1 MEQRELIEKYVSN
14 DDIYLYN
21 TGNAQRAYHAFG
33 CRYIPDC
40 GLHRFVVWAPHARE
54 VSVVGDFNGWDGYAS
69 PMYRREDGVWCAFLP
84 NVKNGD
90 IYKYRIVGAD
100 GNTVLKADPFAFHA
114 ETGPATGSKVWDIE
128 GYGWTD
134 GGYMSAR
141 SGRDAIHSPMSI
153 YEVHIGSWRKREDEV
168 FPNYR
173 SVADELADY
182 CKQMNYTHVEL
193 LPITEYPYDGSWG
206 YQVTGFFAPTSRYG
220 TPQDF
225 MYFVD
230 KLHSEGIGV
239 IIDWVPAHFPRDE
252 HGLRMFDGAP
262 CFEGD
267 ELRMAEHPDWGTMI
281 FDYSRPQVQSFLTS
295 SAMFF
300 FDKYHVDGIR
310 VDAVSSMLYL
320 DYGRRQ
326 GEWTPNK
333 DGGNINLGAVDFLR
347 KMNSAVLSSFPGAI
361 TIAEESTA
369 FPLVSRPPEVGGLGF
384 VFKWDMGFMHDTL
397 DYMAMDPYFR
407 SYNHSRITFSMM
419 YAFSE
424 NFVLAFSH
432 DEVVHGKASMV
443 NKMWG
448 DYDTKFASLRALYG
462 YQFAHPGKKLM
473 FMGGEFAQ
481 FIEWNY
487 NQQLDWNLLEYPS
500 HAGMQSYVRVL
511 GRLYLSIPALSRI
524 DDSWDGFTWL
534 NVDDNERS
542 SVAFMRMCQ
551 RSYVV
556 CALNFT
562 PVRYD
567 DFTIG
572 LPRPGVLKELINS
585 DDVKYGG
592 SGIHN
597 APEIASEDAPFL
609 EHPCSAKITL
619 PPMSAVWF
627 RFTPAPKKAKKA
639 AKPAAKRPAKKPAKA
654 AEKAPASEGGK
665 ALVKAGEKAVAKR
678 GERAIAKRGE
688 KAIAKR
694 GEKAIAHRGE
704 RALAKT
710 GDEPAAKPKKTAKKK

>member
-1 MEQRELIEKYVSN
+1 MELKELIERYVSN
-14 DDIYLYN
+14 DDIWLYN
-21 TGNAQRAYHAFG
+21 TGNARRAYHALG
-33 CRYIPDC
+33 CRYIPEC
-40 GLHRFVVWAPHARE
+40 GMHRFAVWAPHARE
-54 VSVVGDFNGWDGYAS
+54 VSVVGDFNGWDGYAH
-69 PMYRREDGVWCAFLP
+69 PMWRRDDEIWVTFIPGL
-84 NVKNGD
+84 KNGD
-90 IYKYRIVGAD
+90 IYKYRVVGED
-100 GNTVLKADPFAFHA
+100 WNTVLKADPFAFHA
-114 ETGPATGSKVWDIE
+114 ETGPATGSKIWDIE
-128 GYGWTD
+128 GYEWAD
-134 GGYMSAR
+134 SDYMEKRRGKDSVHA
-141 SGRDAIHSPMSI
+141 PMSI
-153 YEVHIGSWRKREDEV
+153 YEMHMGSWRKKDGEV

-173 SVADELADY
+173 RVADELVEY
-182 CKQMNYTHVEL
+182 LKYMHYTHVEL

-262 CFEGD
+262 CYECS
-267 ELRMAEHPDWGTMI
+267 EQRMAEHPDWGTMI

-295 SAMFF
+295 SAVFF

-320 DYGRRQ
+320 DYGRRF

-347 KMNSAVLSSFPGAI
+347 KLNTAILTEYPGAI

-384 VFKWDMGFMHDTL
+384 MFKWDMGFMHDTL
-397 DYMAMDPYFR
+397 DYMALDPYFR
-407 SYNHSRITFSMM
+407 SYNHSRLTFSMM

-448 DYDTKFASLRALYG
+448 DYETKFASLRALYG

-487 NQQLDWNLLEYPS
+487 LQQLDWSLLEYPL
-500 HAGMQSYVRVL
+500 HDGMRKYVREL
-511 GRLYLSIPALSRI
+511 GRLYASTPALWKV
-524 DDSWDGFTWL
+524 DDSWDGFSWL
-534 NVDDNERS
+534 NVDDSERS
-542 SVAFMRMCQ
+542 SVAFMRMSQ
-551 RSYVV
+551 RSYIV

-572 LPRPGVLKELINS
+572 LPKPGVLKEVINS
-585 DDVKYGG
+585 DDTQYGG
-592 SGIHN
+592 SGILN
-597 APEIASEDAPFL
+597 KAEIESADESFL
-609 EHPCSAKITL
+609 DHPCSAKITL

-627 RFTPAPKKAKKA
+627 RFTPTSAKKLKELEAQKAKA
-639 AKPAAKRPAKKPAKA
+639 AKK
-654 AEKAPASEGGK
+654 KAPA
-665 ALVKAGEKAVAKR
+665 R
-678 GERAIAKRGE
+678 
-688 KAIAKR
+688 
-694 GEKAIAHRGE
+694 
-704 RALAKT
+704 
-710 GDEPAAKPKKTAKKK
+710 KKK

>member
-1 MEQRELIEKYVSN
+1 MELKELIERYVSN
-14 DDIYLYN
+14 DDIWLYN
-21 TGNAQRAYHAFG
+21 TGNARRAYHALG
-33 CRYIPDC
+33 CRYIPEC
-40 GLHRFVVWAPHARE
+40 GMHRFAVWAPHARE
-54 VSVVGDFNGWDGYAS
+54 VSVVGDFNGWDGYAH
-69 PMYRREDGVWCAFLP
+69 PMWRRDDEIWVTFIPGL
-84 NVKNGD
+84 KNGD
-90 IYKYRIVGAD
+90 IYKYRVVGED
-100 GNTVLKADPFAFHA
+100 WNTVLKADPFAFHA
-114 ETGPATGSKVWDIE
+114 ETGPATGSKIWDIE
-128 GYGWTD
+128 GYEWTD
-134 GGYMSAR
+134 SDYMEKRRGKDSVHA
-141 SGRDAIHSPMSI
+141 PMSI
-153 YEVHIGSWRKREDEV
+153 YEMHMGSWRKKDGEV

-173 SVADELADY
+173 RVADELVEY
-182 CKQMNYTHVEL
+182 LKYMHYTHVEL

-262 CFEGD
+262 CYECS
-267 ELRMAEHPDWGTMI
+267 EQRMAEHPDWGTMI

-295 SAMFF
+295 SAVFF

-320 DYGRRQ
+320 DYGRKF

-347 KMNSAVLSSFPGAI
+347 KLNTAILTEYPGAI

-384 VFKWDMGFMHDTL
+384 MFKWDMGFMHDTL
-397 DYMAMDPYFR
+397 DYMALDPYFR
-407 SYNHSRITFSMM
+407 SYNHSRLTFSMM

-448 DYDTKFASLRALYG
+448 DYETKFASLRALYG

-487 NQQLDWNLLEYPS
+487 LQQLDWSLLEYPL
-500 HAGMQSYVRVL
+500 HDGMRKYVREL
-511 GRLYLSIPALSRI
+511 GRLYASTPALWKV
-524 DDSWDGFTWL
+524 DDSWDGFSWL
-534 NVDDNERS
+534 NVDDSERS
-542 SVAFMRMCQ
+542 SVAFMRMSQ
-551 RSYVV
+551 RSYIV

-572 LPRPGVLKELINS
+572 LPKPGVLKELINS
-585 DDVKYGG
+585 DDTQYGG
-592 SGIHN
+592 SGILN
-597 APEIASEDAPFL
+597 KAEIESADESFL
-609 EHPCSAKITL
+609 DHPCSAKITL

-627 RFTPAPKKAKKA
+627 RFTPTSAKKLKELEAQKAKA
-639 AKPAAKRPAKKPAKA
+639 AKK
-654 AEKAPASEGGK
+654 KAPA
-665 ALVKAGEKAVAKR
+665 R
-678 GERAIAKRGE
+678 
-688 KAIAKR
+688 
-694 GEKAIAHRGE
+694 
-704 RALAKT
+704 
-710 GDEPAAKPKKTAKKK
+710 KKK

>member
-1 MEQRELIEKYVSN
+1 MELKELIERYVSN
-14 DDIYLYN
+14 DDIWLYN
-21 TGNAQRAYHAFG
+21 TGNARRAYHALG
-33 CRYIPDC
+33 CRYIPEC
-40 GLHRFVVWAPHARE
+40 GMHRFAVWAPHARE
-54 VSVVGDFNGWDGYAS
+54 VSVVGDFNGWDGYAH
-69 PMYRREDGVWCAFLP
+69 PMWRRDDEIWVTFIPGL
-84 NVKNGD
+84 KNGD
-90 IYKYRIVGAD
+90 IYKYRVVGED
-100 GNTVLKADPFAFHA
+100 WNTVLKADPFAFHA
-114 ETGPATGSKVWDIE
+114 ETGPATGSKIWDIE
-128 GYGWTD
+128 GYEWTD
-134 GGYMSAR
+134 SDYMEKRRGKDSVHA
-141 SGRDAIHSPMSI
+141 PMSI
-153 YEVHIGSWRKREDEV
+153 YEMHMGSWRKKDGEV

-173 SVADELADY
+173 RVADELVEY
-182 CKQMNYTHVEL
+182 LKYMHYTHVEL

-262 CFEGD
+262 CYECS
-267 ELRMAEHPDWGTMI
+267 EQRMAEHPDWGTMI

-320 DYGRRQ
+320 DYGRRF

-347 KMNSAVLSSFPGAI
+347 KLNSAVLTEYPGAI

-397 DYMAMDPYFR
+397 DYMALDPYFR
-407 SYNHSRITFSMM
+407 SYNHSRLTFSMM

-448 DYDTKFASLRALYG
+448 DYETKFASLRALYG

-487 NQQLDWNLLEYPS
+487 LQQLDWSLLEYPL
-500 HAGMQSYVRVL
+500 HDGMRKYVREL
-511 GRLYLSIPALSRI
+511 GRLYASTPALWKV
-524 DDSWDGFTWL
+524 DDSWDGFSWL
-534 NVDDNERS
+534 NVDDSERS
-542 SVAFMRMCQ
+542 SVAFMRMSQ
-551 RSYVV
+551 RSYIV

-572 LPRPGVLKELINS
+572 LPKPGVLKELINS
-585 DDVKYGG
+585 DDTQYGG
-592 SGIHN
+592 SGILN
-597 APEIASEDAPFL
+597 KAEIESADESFL
-609 EHPCSAKITL
+609 DHPCSAKITL

-627 RFTPAPKKAKKA
+627 RFTPTSAKKLKELEAQKAKA
-639 AKPAAKRPAKKPAKA
+639 AKK
-654 AEKAPASEGGK
+654 KAPA
-665 ALVKAGEKAVAKR
+665 R
-678 GERAIAKRGE
+678 
-688 KAIAKR
+688 
-694 GEKAIAHRGE
+694 
-704 RALAKT
+704 
-710 GDEPAAKPKKTAKKK
+710 KKK

>member
-1 MEQRELIEKYVSN
+1 MELKELIERYVSN
-14 DDIYLYN
+14 DDIWLYN
-21 TGNAQRAYHAFG
+21 TGNARRAYHALG
-33 CRYIPDC
+33 CRYIPEC
-40 GLHRFVVWAPHARE
+40 GMHRFAVWAPHARE
-54 VSVVGDFNGWDGYAS
+54 VSVVGDFNGWDGYAH
-69 PMYRREDGVWCAFLP
+69 PMWRRDDEIWVTFIPGL
-84 NVKNGD
+84 KNGD
-90 IYKYRIVGAD
+90 IYKYRVVGED
-100 GNTVLKADPFAFHA
+100 WNTVLKADPFAFHA
-114 ETGPATGSKVWDIE
+114 ETGPATGSKIWDIE
-128 GYGWTD
+128 GYEWTD
-134 GGYMSAR
+134 SDYMEKRRGKDSVHA
-141 SGRDAIHSPMSI
+141 PMSI
-153 YEVHIGSWRKREDEV
+153 YEMHMGSWRKKDGEV

-173 SVADELADY
+173 RVADELVEY
-182 CKQMNYTHVEL
+182 LKYMHYTHVEL

-230 KLHSEGIGV
+230 KLHSEGSGV

-262 CFEGD
+262 CYECS
-267 ELRMAEHPDWGTMI
+267 EQRMAEHPDWGTMI

-295 SAMFF
+295 SAVFF

-320 DYGRRQ
+320 DYGRKF

-347 KMNSAVLSSFPGAI
+347 KLNTAILTEYPGAI

-384 VFKWDMGFMHDTL
+384 MFKWDMGFMHDTL
-397 DYMAMDPYFR
+397 DYMALDPYFR
-407 SYNHSRITFSMM
+407 SYNHSRLTFSMM

-448 DYDTKFASLRALYG
+448 DYETKFASLRALYG

-487 NQQLDWNLLEYPS
+487 LQQLDWSLLEYPL
-500 HAGMQSYVRVL
+500 HDGMRKYVREL
-511 GRLYLSIPALSRI
+511 GRLYASTPALWKV
-524 DDSWDGFTWL
+524 DDSWDGFSWL
-534 NVDDNERS
+534 NVDDSERS
-542 SVAFMRMCQ
+542 SVAFMRMSQ
-551 RSYVV
+551 RSYIV

-572 LPRPGVLKELINS
+572 LPKPGVLKEVINS
-585 DDVKYGG
+585 DDTQYGG
-592 SGIHN
+592 SGILN
-597 APEIASEDAPFL
+597 KAEIESADESFL
-609 EHPCSAKITL
+609 DHPCSAKITL

-627 RFTPAPKKAKKA
+627 RFTPTSAKKLKELEAQKAKA
-639 AKPAAKRPAKKPAKA
+639 AKK
-654 AEKAPASEGGK
+654 KAPA
-665 ALVKAGEKAVAKR
+665 R
-678 GERAIAKRGE
+678 
-688 KAIAKR
+688 
-694 GEKAIAHRGE
+694 
-704 RALAKT
+704 
-710 GDEPAAKPKKTAKKK
+710 KKK

>member
-1 MEQRELIEKYVSN
+1 MELKELIERYVSN
-14 DDIYLYN
+14 DDIWLYN
-21 TGNAQRAYHAFG
+21 TGNARRAYHALG
-33 CRYIPDC
+33 CRYIPEC
-40 GLHRFVVWAPHARE
+40 GMHRFAVWAPHARE
-54 VSVVGDFNGWDGYAS
+54 VSVVGDFNGWDGYAH
-69 PMYRREDGVWCAFLP
+69 PMWRRDDEIWVTFIPGL
-84 NVKNGD
+84 KNGD
-90 IYKYRIVGAD
+90 IYKYRVVGED
-100 GNTVLKADPFAFHA
+100 WNTVLKADPFAFHA
-114 ETGPATGSKVWDIE
+114 ETGPATGSKIWDIE
-128 GYGWTD
+128 GYEWTD
-134 GGYMSAR
+134 SDYMEKRRGKDSVHA
-141 SGRDAIHSPMSI
+141 PMSI
-153 YEVHIGSWRKREDEV
+153 YEMHMGSWRKKDGEV

-173 SVADELADY
+173 RVADELVEY
-182 CKQMNYTHVEL
+182 LKYMHYTHVEL

-262 CFEGD
+262 CYECS
-267 ELRMAEHPDWGTMI
+267 EHRMAEHPDWGTMI

-320 DYGRRQ
+320 DYGRRF

-347 KMNSAVLSSFPGAI
+347 KLNTAILTEYPGAI

-384 VFKWDMGFMHDTL
+384 MFKWDMGFMHDTL
-397 DYMAMDPYFR
+397 DYMALDPYFR
-407 SYNHSRITFSMM
+407 SYNHSRLTFSMM

-448 DYDTKFASLRALYG
+448 DYETKFASLRALYG

-487 NQQLDWNLLEYPS
+487 LQQLDWSLLEYPL
-500 HAGMQSYVRVL
+500 HDGMRKYVREL
-511 GRLYLSIPALSRI
+511 GRLYASTPALWKV
-524 DDSWDGFTWL
+524 DDSWDGFSWL
-534 NVDDNERS
+534 NVDDSERS
-542 SVAFMRMCQ
+542 SVAFMRMSQ
-551 RSYVV
+551 RSYIV

-572 LPRPGVLKELINS
+572 LPKPGVLKELINS
-585 DDVKYGG
+585 DDTQYGG
-592 SGIHN
+592 SGILN
-597 APEIASEDAPFL
+597 KAEIESADESFL
-609 EHPCSAKITL
+609 DHPCSAKITL

-627 RFTPAPKKAKKA
+627 RFTPTSAKKLKELEAQKAKA
-639 AKPAAKRPAKKPAKA
+639 AKK
-654 AEKAPASEGGK
+654 KAPAS
-665 ALVKAGEKAVAKR
+665 
-678 GERAIAKRGE
+678 
-688 KAIAKR
+688 
-694 GEKAIAHRGE
+694 
-704 RALAKT
+704 
-710 GDEPAAKPKKTAKKK
+710 KKK

>member
-1 MEQRELIEKYVSN
+1 MELKELIERYVSN
-14 DDIYLYN
+14 DDIWLYN
-21 TGNAQRAYHAFG
+21 TGNARRAYHALG
-33 CRYIPDC
+33 CRYIPEC
-40 GLHRFVVWAPHARE
+40 GMHRFAVWAPHARE
-54 VSVVGDFNGWDGYAS
+54 VSVVGDFNGWDGYAH
-69 PMYRREDGVWCAFLP
+69 PMWRRDDEIWVTFIPGL
-84 NVKNGD
+84 KNGD
-90 IYKYRIVGAD
+90 IYKYRVVGED
-100 GNTVLKADPFAFHA
+100 WNTVLKADPFAFHA
-114 ETGPATGSKVWDIE
+114 ETGPATGSKIWDIE
-128 GYGWTD
+128 GYEWTD
-134 GGYMSAR
+134 SDYMEKRRGKDSVHA
-141 SGRDAIHSPMSI
+141 PMSI
-153 YEVHIGSWRKREDEV
+153 YEMHMGSWRKKDGEV

-173 SVADELADY
+173 RVADELVEY
-182 CKQMNYTHVEL
+182 LKYMHYTHVEL

-262 CFEGD
+262 CYECS
-267 ELRMAEHPDWGTMI
+267 EQRMAEHPDWGTMI

-320 DYGRRQ
+320 DYGRRF

-347 KMNSAVLSSFPGAI
+347 KLNSAVLTEYPGAI

-397 DYMAMDPYFR
+397 DYMAIDPYFR
-407 SYNHSRITFSMM
+407 SYNHSRLTFSMM

-448 DYDTKFASLRALYG
+448 DYETKFASLRALYG

-487 NQQLDWNLLEYPS
+487 LQQLDWSLLEYPL
-500 HAGMQSYVRVL
+500 HDGMRKYVREL
-511 GRLYLSIPALSRI
+511 GRLYASTPALWKV
-524 DDSWDGFTWL
+524 DDSWDGFSWL
-534 NVDDNERS
+534 NVDDSERS
-542 SVAFMRMCQ
+542 SVAFMRMSQ
-551 RSYVV
+551 RSYIV

-572 LPRPGVLKELINS
+572 LPKPGVLKELINS
-585 DDVKYGG
+585 DDTQYGG
-592 SGIHN
+592 SGILN
-597 APEIASEDAPFL
+597 KAEIESADESFL
-609 EHPCSAKITL
+609 DHPCSAKITL

-627 RFTPAPKKAKKA
+627 RFTPTSAKKLKELEAQKAKA
-639 AKPAAKRPAKKPAKA
+639 AKK
-654 AEKAPASEGGK
+654 KAPAS
-665 ALVKAGEKAVAKR
+665 
-678 GERAIAKRGE
+678 
-688 KAIAKR
+688 
-694 GEKAIAHRGE
+694 
-704 RALAKT
+704 
-710 GDEPAAKPKKTAKKK
+710 KKK

>member
-1 MEQRELIEKYVSN
+1 MELKELIERYVSN
-14 DDIYLYN
+14 DDIWLYN
-21 TGNAQRAYHAFG
+21 TGNARRAYHALG
-33 CRYIPDC
+33 CRYIPEC
-40 GLHRFVVWAPHARE
+40 GMHRFAVWAPHARE
-54 VSVVGDFNGWDGYAS
+54 VSVVGDFNGWDGYAH
-69 PMYRREDGVWCAFLP
+69 PMWRRDDEIWVTFIPGL
-84 NVKNGD
+84 KNGD
-90 IYKYRIVGAD
+90 IYKYRVVGED
-100 GNTVLKADPFAFHA
+100 WNTVLKADPFAFHA
-114 ETGPATGSKVWDIE
+114 ETGPATGSKIWDIE
-128 GYGWTD
+128 GYEWTD
-134 GGYMSAR
+134 SDYMEKRRRKDSVHA
-141 SGRDAIHSPMSI
+141 PMSI
-153 YEVHIGSWRKREDEV
+153 YEMHMGSWRKKDGEV

-173 SVADELADY
+173 RVADELVEY
-182 CKQMNYTHVEL
+182 LKYMHYTHVEL

-262 CFEGD
+262 CYECS
-267 ELRMAEHPDWGTMI
+267 EQRMAEHPDWGTMI

-320 DYGRRQ
+320 DYGRRF

-347 KMNSAVLSSFPGAI
+347 KLNSAVLTEYPGAI

-397 DYMAMDPYFR
+397 DYMAIDPYFR
-407 SYNHSRITFSMM
+407 SYNHSRLTFSMM

-448 DYDTKFASLRALYG
+448 DYETKFASLRALYG

-487 NQQLDWNLLEYPS
+487 LQQLDWSLLEYPL
-500 HAGMQSYVRVL
+500 HDGMRKYVREL
-511 GRLYLSIPALSRI
+511 GRLYASTPALWKV
-524 DDSWDGFTWL
+524 DDSWDGFSWL
-534 NVDDNERS
+534 NVDDSERS
-542 SVAFMRMCQ
+542 SVAFMRMSQ
-551 RSYVV
+551 RSYIV

-572 LPRPGVLKELINS
+572 LPKPGVLKEVINS
-585 DDVKYGG
+585 DDTQYGG
-592 SGIHN
+592 SGILN
-597 APEIASEDAPFL
+597 KAEIESADESFL
-609 EHPCSAKITL
+609 DHPCSAKITL

-627 RFTPAPKKAKKA
+627 RFTPTSAKKLKELEAQKAKA
-639 AKPAAKRPAKKPAKA
+639 AKK
-654 AEKAPASEGGK
+654 KAPA
-665 ALVKAGEKAVAKR
+665 R
-678 GERAIAKRGE
+678 
-688 KAIAKR
+688 
-694 GEKAIAHRGE
+694 
-704 RALAKT
+704 
-710 GDEPAAKPKKTAKKK
+710 KKK

>member
-1 MEQRELIEKYVSN
+1 MELKELIERYVSN
-14 DDIYLYN
+14 DDIWLYN
-21 TGNAQRAYHAFG
+21 TGNARRAYHALG
-33 CRYIPDC
+33 CRYIPEC
-40 GLHRFVVWAPHARE
+40 GMHRFAVWAPHARE
-54 VSVVGDFNGWDGYAS
+54 VSVVGDFNGWDGYAH
-69 PMYRREDGVWCAFLP
+69 PMWRRDDEIWVTFIPGL
-84 NVKNGD
+84 KNGD
-90 IYKYRIVGAD
+90 IYKYRVVGED
-100 GNTVLKADPFAFHA
+100 WNTVLKADPFAFHA
-114 ETGPATGSKVWDIE
+114 ETGPATGSKIWDIE
-128 GYGWTD
+128 GYEWTD
-134 GGYMSAR
+134 SDYMEKRRGKDSVHA
-141 SGRDAIHSPMSI
+141 PMSI
-153 YEVHIGSWRKREDEV
+153 YEMHMGSWRKKDGEV

-173 SVADELADY
+173 RVADELVEY
-182 CKQMNYTHVEL
+182 LKYMHYTHVEL

-262 CFEGD
+262 CYECS
-267 ELRMAEHPDWGTMI
+267 EQRMAEHPDWGTMI

-295 SAMFF
+295 SAVFF

-320 DYGRRQ
+320 DYGRKF

-347 KMNSAVLSSFPGAI
+347 KLNTAILTEYPGAI

-384 VFKWDMGFMHDTL
+384 MFKWDMGFMHDTL
-397 DYMAMDPYFR
+397 DYMALDPYFR
-407 SYNHSRITFSMM
+407 SYNHSRLTFSMM

-448 DYDTKFASLRALYG
+448 DYETKFASLRALYG

-487 NQQLDWNLLEYPS
+487 LQQLDWSLLEYPL
-500 HAGMQSYVRVL
+500 HDGMRKYVREL
-511 GRLYLSIPALSRI
+511 GRLYASTPALWKV
-524 DDSWDGFTWL
+524 DDSWDGFSWL
-534 NVDDNERS
+534 NVDDSERS
-542 SVAFMRMCQ
+542 SVAFMRMSQ
-551 RSYVV
+551 RSYIV

-572 LPRPGVLKELINS
+572 LPKPGVLKELINS
-585 DDVKYGG
+585 DDTQYGG
-592 SGIHN
+592 SGILN
-597 APEIASEDAPFL
+597 KAEIESADESFL
-609 EHPCSAKITL
+609 DHPCSAKITL

-627 RFTPAPKKAKKA
+627 RFTPTSAKKLKELEAQKAKA
-639 AKPAAKRPAKKPAKA
+639 AKK
-654 AEKAPASEGGK
+654 KAPAS
-665 ALVKAGEKAVAKR
+665 
-678 GERAIAKRGE
+678 
-688 KAIAKR
+688 
-694 GEKAIAHRGE
+694 
-704 RALAKT
+704 
-710 GDEPAAKPKKTAKKK
+710 KKK

>member
-1 MEQRELIEKYVSN
+1 MELKELIERYVSN
-14 DDIYLYN
+14 DDIWLYN
-21 TGNAQRAYHAFG
+21 TGNARRAYHALG
-33 CRYIPDC
+33 CRYIPEC
-40 GLHRFVVWAPHARE
+40 GMHRFAVWAPHARE
-54 VSVVGDFNGWDGYAS
+54 VSVVGDFNGWDGYAH
-69 PMYRREDGVWCAFLP
+69 PMWRRDDEIWVTFIPGL
-84 NVKNGD
+84 KNGD
-90 IYKYRIVGAD
+90 IYKYRVVGED
-100 GNTVLKADPFAFHA
+100 WNTVLKADPFAFHA
-114 ETGPATGSKVWDIE
+114 ETGPATGSKIWDIE
-128 GYGWTD
+128 GYEWTD
-134 GGYMSAR
+134 SDYMEKRRRKDSVHA
-141 SGRDAIHSPMSI
+141 PMSI
-153 YEVHIGSWRKREDEV
+153 YEMHMGSWRKKDGEV

-173 SVADELADY
+173 RVADELVEY
-182 CKQMNYTHVEL
+182 LKYMHYTHVEL

-262 CFEGD
+262 CYECS
-267 ELRMAEHPDWGTMI
+267 EQRMAEHPDWGTMI

-295 SAMFF
+295 SAVFF

-320 DYGRRQ
+320 DYGRRF

-347 KMNSAVLSSFPGAI
+347 KLNSAVLTEYPGAI

-397 DYMAMDPYFR
+397 DYMALDPYFR
-407 SYNHSRITFSMM
+407 SYNHSRLTFSMM

-448 DYDTKFASLRALYG
+448 DYETKFASLRALYG

-487 NQQLDWNLLEYPS
+487 LQQLDWSLLEYPL
-500 HAGMQSYVRVL
+500 HDGMRKYVREL
-511 GRLYLSIPALSRI
+511 GRLYASTPALWKV
-524 DDSWDGFTWL
+524 DDSWDGFSWL
-534 NVDDNERS
+534 NVDDSERS
-542 SVAFMRMCQ
+542 SVAFMRMSQ
-551 RSYVV
+551 RSYIV

-572 LPRPGVLKELINS
+572 LPKPGVLKEVINS
-585 DDVKYGG
+585 DDTQYGG
-592 SGIHN
+592 SGILN
-597 APEIASEDAPFL
+597 KAEIESADESFL
-609 EHPCSAKITL
+609 DHPCSAKITL

-627 RFTPAPKKAKKA
+627 RFTPTSAKKLKELEAQKAKA
-639 AKPAAKRPAKKPAKA
+639 AKK
-654 AEKAPASEGGK
+654 KAPA
-665 ALVKAGEKAVAKR
+665 R
-678 GERAIAKRGE
+678 
-688 KAIAKR
+688 
-694 GEKAIAHRGE
+694 
-704 RALAKT
+704 
-710 GDEPAAKPKKTAKKK
+710 KKK

>member
-1 MEQRELIEKYVSN
+1 MELKELIERYVSN
-14 DDIYLYN
+14 DDIWLYN
-21 TGNAQRAYHAFG
+21 TGNARRAYHALG
-33 CRYIPDC
+33 CRYIPEC
-40 GLHRFVVWAPHARE
+40 GMHRFAVWAPHARE
-54 VSVVGDFNGWDGYAS
+54 VSVVGDFNGWDGYAH
-69 PMYRREDGVWCAFLP
+69 PMWRRDDEIWVTFIPGL
-84 NVKNGD
+84 KNGD
-90 IYKYRIVGAD
+90 IYKYRVVGED
-100 GNTVLKADPFAFHA
+100 WNTVLKADPFAFHA
-114 ETGPATGSKVWDIE
+114 ETGPATGSKIWDIE
-128 GYGWTD
+128 GYEWTD
-134 GGYMSAR
+134 SDYMEKRRGKDSVHA
-141 SGRDAIHSPMSI
+141 PMSI
-153 YEVHIGSWRKREDEV
+153 YEMHMGSWRKKDGEV

-173 SVADELADY
+173 RVADELVEY
-182 CKQMNYTHVEL
+182 LKYMHYTHVEL

-262 CFEGD
+262 CYECS
-267 ELRMAEHPDWGTMI
+267 EQRMAEHPDWGTMI

-320 DYGRRQ
+320 DYGRRF

-347 KMNSAVLSSFPGAI
+347 KLNSAVLTEYPGAI

-397 DYMAMDPYFR
+397 DYMAIDPYFR
-407 SYNHSRITFSMM
+407 SYNHSRLTFSMM

-448 DYDTKFASLRALYG
+448 DYETKFASLRALYG

-487 NQQLDWNLLEYPS
+487 LQQLDWSLLEYPL
-500 HAGMQSYVRVL
+500 HDGMRKYVREL
-511 GRLYLSIPALSRI
+511 GRLYASTPALWKV
-524 DDSWDGFTWL
+524 DDSWDGFSWL
-534 NVDDNERS
+534 NVDDSERS
-542 SVAFMRMCQ
+542 SVAFMRMSQ
-551 RSYVV
+551 RSYIV

-572 LPRPGVLKELINS
+572 LPKPGVLKEVINS
-585 DDVKYGG
+585 DDTQYGG
-592 SGIHN
+592 SGILN
-597 APEIASEDAPFL
+597 KAEIESADESFL
-609 EHPCSAKITL
+609 DHPCSAKITL

-627 RFTPAPKKAKKA
+627 RFTPTSAKKLKELEAQKAKA
-639 AKPAAKRPAKKPAKA
+639 AKK
-654 AEKAPASEGGK
+654 KAPA
-665 ALVKAGEKAVAKR
+665 R
-678 GERAIAKRGE
+678 
-688 KAIAKR
+688 
-694 GEKAIAHRGE
+694 
-704 RALAKT
+704 
-710 GDEPAAKPKKTAKKK
+710 KKK

>member
-1 MEQRELIEKYVSN
+1 MELKELIERYVSN
-14 DDIYLYN
+14 DDIWLYN
-21 TGNAQRAYHAFG
+21 TGNARRAYHALG
-33 CRYIPDC
+33 CRYIPEC
-40 GLHRFVVWAPHARE
+40 GMHRFAVWAPHARE
-54 VSVVGDFNGWDGYAS
+54 VSVVGDFNGWDGYAH
-69 PMYRREDGVWCAFLP
+69 PMWRRDDEIWVTFIPGL
-84 NVKNGD
+84 KNGD
-90 IYKYRIVGAD
+90 IYKYRVVGED
-100 GNTVLKADPFAFHA
+100 WNTVLKADPFAFHA
-114 ETGPATGSKVWDIE
+114 ETGPATGSKIWDIE
-128 GYGWTD
+128 GYEWTD
-134 GGYMSAR
+134 SDYMEKRRGKDSVHA
-141 SGRDAIHSPMSI
+141 PMSI
-153 YEVHIGSWRKREDEV
+153 YEMHMGSWRKKDGEV

-173 SVADELADY
+173 RVADELVEY
-182 CKQMNYTHVEL
+182 LKYMHYTHVEL

-262 CFEGD
+262 CYECS
-267 ELRMAEHPDWGTMI
+267 EQRMAEHPDWGTMI

-295 SAMFF
+295 SAVFF

-320 DYGRRQ
+320 DYGRKF

-347 KMNSAVLSSFPGAI
+347 KLNTAILTEYPGAI

-384 VFKWDMGFMHDTL
+384 MFKWDMGFMHDTL
-397 DYMAMDPYFR
+397 DYMALDPYFR
-407 SYNHSRITFSMM
+407 SYNHSRLTFSMM

-448 DYDTKFASLRALYG
+448 DYETKFASLRALYG

-487 NQQLDWNLLEYPS
+487 LQQLDWSLLEYPL
-500 HAGMQSYVRVL
+500 HDGMRKYVREL
-511 GRLYLSIPALSRI
+511 GRLYASTPALWKV
-524 DDSWDGFTWL
+524 DDSWDGFSWL
-534 NVDDNERS
+534 NVDDSERS
-542 SVAFMRMCQ
+542 AVAFMRMSQ
-551 RSYVV
+551 RSYIV

-572 LPRPGVLKELINS
+572 LPKPGVLKEVINS
-585 DDVKYGG
+585 DDTQYGG
-592 SGIHN
+592 SGILN
-597 APEIASEDAPFL
+597 KAEIESADESFL
-609 EHPCSAKITL
+609 DHPCSAKITL

-627 RFTPAPKKAKKA
+627 RFTPTSAKKLKELEAQKAKA
-639 AKPAAKRPAKKPAKA
+639 AKK
-654 AEKAPASEGGK
+654 KAPA
-665 ALVKAGEKAVAKR
+665 R
-678 GERAIAKRGE
+678 
-688 KAIAKR
+688 
-694 GEKAIAHRGE
+694 
-704 RALAKT
+704 
-710 GDEPAAKPKKTAKKK
+710 KKK

>member
-1 MEQRELIEKYVSN
+1 MELKELIERYVSN
-14 DDIYLYN
+14 DDIWLYN
-21 TGNAQRAYHAFG
+21 TGNARRAYHALG
-33 CRYIPDC
+33 CRYIPEC
-40 GLHRFVVWAPHARE
+40 GMHRFAVWAPHARE
-54 VSVVGDFNGWDGYAS
+54 VSVVGDFNGWDGYAH
-69 PMYRREDGVWCAFLP
+69 PMWRRDDEIWVTFIPGL
-84 NVKNGD
+84 KNGD
-90 IYKYRIVGAD
+90 IYKYRVVGED
-100 GNTVLKADPFAFHA
+100 WNTVLKADPFAFHA
-114 ETGPATGSKVWDIE
+114 ETGPATGSKIWDIE
-128 GYGWTD
+128 GYEWTD
-134 GGYMSAR
+134 SDYMEKRRGKDSVHA
-141 SGRDAIHSPMSI
+141 PMSI
-153 YEVHIGSWRKREDEV
+153 YEMHMGSWRKKDGEV

-173 SVADELADY
+173 RVADELVEY
-182 CKQMNYTHVEL
+182 LKYMHYTHVEL

-262 CFEGD
+262 CYECS
-267 ELRMAEHPDWGTMI
+267 EQRMAEHPDWGTMI

-295 SAMFF
+295 SAVFF

-320 DYGRRQ
+320 DYGRRF

-347 KMNSAVLSSFPGAI
+347 KLNTAILTEYPGAI

-384 VFKWDMGFMHDTL
+384 MFKWDMGFMHDTL
-397 DYMAMDPYFR
+397 DYMALDPYFR
-407 SYNHSRITFSMM
+407 SYNHSRLTFSMM

-448 DYDTKFASLRALYG
+448 DYETKFASLRALYG

-487 NQQLDWNLLEYPS
+487 LQQLDWSLLEYPL
-500 HAGMQSYVRVL
+500 HDGMRKYVREL
-511 GRLYLSIPALSRI
+511 GRLYASTPALWKV
-524 DDSWDGFTWL
+524 DDSWDGFSWL
-534 NVDDNERS
+534 NVDDSERS
-542 SVAFMRMCQ
+542 SVAFMRMSQ
-551 RSYVV
+551 RSYIV

-567 DFTIG
+567 DFIIG
-572 LPRPGVLKELINS
+572 LPKPGVLKEVINS
-585 DDVKYGG
+585 DDTQYGG
-592 SGIHN
+592 SGILN
-597 APEIASEDAPFL
+597 KAEIESADESFL
-609 EHPCSAKITL
+609 DHPCSAKITL

-627 RFTPAPKKAKKA
+627 RFTPTSAKKLKELEAQKAKA
-639 AKPAAKRPAKKPAKA
+639 AKK
-654 AEKAPASEGGK
+654 KAPA
-665 ALVKAGEKAVAKR
+665 R
-678 GERAIAKRGE
+678 
-688 KAIAKR
+688 
-694 GEKAIAHRGE
+694 
-704 RALAKT
+704 
-710 GDEPAAKPKKTAKKK
+710 KKK

>member
-1 MEQRELIEKYVSN
+1 MELKELIERYVSN
-14 DDIYLYN
+14 DDIWLYN
-21 TGNAQRAYHAFG
+21 TGNARRAYHALG
-33 CRYIPDC
+33 CRYIPEC
-40 GLHRFVVWAPHARE
+40 GMHRFAVWAPHARE
-54 VSVVGDFNGWDGYAS
+54 VSVVGDFNGWDGYAH
-69 PMYRREDGVWCAFLP
+69 PMWRRDDEIWVTFIPGL
-84 NVKNGD
+84 KNGD
-90 IYKYRIVGAD
+90 IYKYRVVGED
-100 GNTVLKADPFAFHA
+100 WNTVLKADPFAFHA
-114 ETGPATGSKVWDIE
+114 ETGPATGSKIWDIE
-128 GYGWTD
+128 GYEWTD
-134 GGYMSAR
+134 SDYMEKRRGKDSVHA
-141 SGRDAIHSPMSI
+141 PMSI
-153 YEVHIGSWRKREDEV
+153 YEMHMGSWRKKDGEV

-173 SVADELADY
+173 RVADELVEY
-182 CKQMNYTHVEL
+182 LKYMHYTHVEL

-262 CFEGD
+262 CYECS
-267 ELRMAEHPDWGTMI
+267 EQRMAEHPDWGTMI

-295 SAMFF
+295 SAVFF

-320 DYGRRQ
+320 DYGRKF

-347 KMNSAVLSSFPGAI
+347 KLNTAILTEYPGAI

-384 VFKWDMGFMHDTL
+384 MFKWDMGFMHDTL
-397 DYMAMDPYFR
+397 DYMALDPYFR
-407 SYNHSRITFSMM
+407 SYNHSRLTFSMM

-448 DYDTKFASLRALYG
+448 DYETKFASLRALYG

-487 NQQLDWNLLEYPS
+487 LQQLDWSLLEYPL
-500 HAGMQSYVRVL
+500 HDGMRKYVREL
-511 GRLYLSIPALSRI
+511 GRLYASTPALWKV
-524 DDSWDGFTWL
+524 DDSWDGFSWL
-534 NVDDNERS
+534 NVDDSERS
-542 SVAFMRMCQ
+542 SVAFMRMSQ
-551 RSYVV
+551 RSYIV

-572 LPRPGVLKELINS
+572 LPKPGVLKEVINS
-585 DDVKYGG
+585 DDTQYGG
-592 SGIHN
+592 SGILN
-597 APEIASEDAPFL
+597 KAEIESADESFL
-609 EHPCSAKITL
+609 DHPCSAKITL

-627 RFTPAPKKAKKA
+627 RFTPTSAKKLKELEAQKAKA
-639 AKPAAKRPAKKPAKA
+639 AKKKGPAR
-654 AEKAPASEGGK
+654 
-665 ALVKAGEKAVAKR
+665 
-678 GERAIAKRGE
+678 
-688 KAIAKR
+688 
-694 GEKAIAHRGE
+694 
-704 RALAKT
+704 
-710 GDEPAAKPKKTAKKK
+710 KKK

>member
-1 MEQRELIEKYVSN
+1 MELKELIERYVSN
-14 DDIYLYN
+14 DDIWLYN
-21 TGNAQRAYHAFG
+21 TGNARRAYHALG
-33 CRYIPDC
+33 CRYIPEC
-40 GLHRFVVWAPHARE
+40 GMHRFAVWAPHARE
-54 VSVVGDFNGWDGYAS
+54 VSVVGDFNGWDGYAH
-69 PMYRREDGVWCAFLP
+69 PMWRRDDEIWVTFIPGL
-84 NVKNGD
+84 KNGD
-90 IYKYRIVGAD
+90 IYKYRVVGED
-100 GNTVLKADPFAFHA
+100 WNTVLKADPFAFHA
-114 ETGPATGSKVWDIE
+114 ETGPATGSKIWDIE
-128 GYGWTD
+128 GYEWTD
-134 GGYMSAR
+134 SDYMEKRRGKDSVHA
-141 SGRDAIHSPMSI
+141 PMSI
-153 YEVHIGSWRKREDEV
+153 YEMHMGSWRKKDGEV

-173 SVADELADY
+173 RVADELVEY
-182 CKQMNYTHVEL
+182 LKYMHYTHVEL

-262 CFEGD
+262 CYECS
-267 ELRMAEHPDWGTMI
+267 EQRMAEHPDWGTMI
-281 FDYSRPQVQSFLTS
+281 FDYSKPQVQSFLTS
-295 SAMFF
+295 SAVFF

-320 DYGRRQ
+320 DYGRKF

-347 KMNSAVLSSFPGAI
+347 KLNTAILTEYPGAI

-384 VFKWDMGFMHDTL
+384 MFKWDMGFMHDTL
-397 DYMAMDPYFR
+397 DYMALDPYFR
-407 SYNHSRITFSMM
+407 SYNHSRLTFSMM

-448 DYDTKFASLRALYG
+448 DYETKFASLRALYG

-487 NQQLDWNLLEYPS
+487 LQQLDWSLLEYPL
-500 HAGMQSYVRVL
+500 HDGMRKYVREL
-511 GRLYLSIPALSRI
+511 GRLYASTPALWKV
-524 DDSWDGFTWL
+524 DDSWDGFSWL
-534 NVDDNERS
+534 NVDDSERS
-542 SVAFMRMCQ
+542 SVAFMRMSQ
-551 RSYVV
+551 RSYIV

-572 LPRPGVLKELINS
+572 LPKPGVLKEVINS
-585 DDVKYGG
+585 DDTQYGG
-592 SGIHN
+592 SGILN
-597 APEIASEDAPFL
+597 KAEIESADESFL
-609 EHPCSAKITL
+609 DHPCSAKITL

-627 RFTPAPKKAKKA
+627 RFTPTSAKKLKELEAQKAKA
-639 AKPAAKRPAKKPAKA
+639 AKK
-654 AEKAPASEGGK
+654 KAPA
-665 ALVKAGEKAVAKR
+665 R
-678 GERAIAKRGE
+678 
-688 KAIAKR
+688 
-694 GEKAIAHRGE
+694 
-704 RALAKT
+704 
-710 GDEPAAKPKKTAKKK
+710 KKK

>member
-1 MEQRELIEKYVSN
+1 MELKELIERYVSN
-14 DDIYLYN
+14 DDIWLYN
-21 TGNAQRAYHAFG
+21 TGNARRAYHALG
-33 CRYIPDC
+33 CRYIPEC
-40 GLHRFVVWAPHARE
+40 GMHRFAVWAPHARE
-54 VSVVGDFNGWDGYAS
+54 VSVVGDFNGWDGYAH
-69 PMYRREDGVWCAFLP
+69 PMWRRDDEIWVTFIPGL
-84 NVKNGD
+84 KNGD
-90 IYKYRIVGAD
+90 IYKYRVVGED
-100 GNTVLKADPFAFHA
+100 WNTVLKADPFAFHA
-114 ETGPATGSKVWDIE
+114 ETGPATGSKIWDIE
-128 GYGWTD
+128 GYEWTD
-134 GGYMSAR
+134 SDYMEKRRGKDSVHA
-141 SGRDAIHSPMSI
+141 PMSI
-153 YEVHIGSWRKREDEV
+153 YEMHMGSWRKKDGEV

-173 SVADELADY
+173 RVADELVEY
-182 CKQMNYTHVEL
+182 LKYMHYTHVEL

-262 CFEGD
+262 CYECS
-267 ELRMAEHPDWGTMI
+267 EQRMAEHPDWGTMI

-320 DYGRRQ
+320 DYGRRF

-347 KMNSAVLSSFPGAI
+347 KLNSAVLTEYPGAI

-397 DYMAMDPYFR
+397 DYMAIDPYFR
-407 SYNHSRITFSMM
+407 CYNHSRLTFSMM

-448 DYDTKFASLRALYG
+448 DYETKFASLRALYG

-487 NQQLDWNLLEYPS
+487 LQQLDWSLLEYPL
-500 HAGMQSYVRVL
+500 HDGMRKYVREL
-511 GRLYLSIPALSRI
+511 GRLYASTPALWKV
-524 DDSWDGFTWL
+524 DDSWDGFSWL
-534 NVDDNERS
+534 NVDDSERS
-542 SVAFMRMCQ
+542 SVAFMRMSQ
-551 RSYVV
+551 RSYIV

-572 LPRPGVLKELINS
+572 LPKPGVLKEVINS
-585 DDVKYGG
+585 DDTQYGG
-592 SGIHN
+592 SGILN
-597 APEIASEDAPFL
+597 KAEIESADESFL
-609 EHPCSAKITL
+609 DHPCSAKITL

-627 RFTPAPKKAKKA
+627 RFTPTSAKKLKELEAQKAKA
-639 AKPAAKRPAKKPAKA
+639 AKK
-654 AEKAPASEGGK
+654 KAPA
-665 ALVKAGEKAVAKR
+665 R
-678 GERAIAKRGE
+678 
-688 KAIAKR
+688 
-694 GEKAIAHRGE
+694 
-704 RALAKT
+704 
-710 GDEPAAKPKKTAKKK
+710 KKK

>member
-1 MEQRELIEKYVSN
+1 MELKELIERYVSN
-14 DDIYLYN
+14 DDIWLYN
-21 TGNAQRAYHAFG
+21 TGNARRAYHALG
-33 CRYIPDC
+33 CRYIPEC
-40 GLHRFVVWAPHARE
+40 GMHRFAVWAPHARE
-54 VSVVGDFNGWDGYAS
+54 VSVVGDFNGWDGYAH
-69 PMYRREDGVWCAFLP
+69 PMWRRDDEIWVTFIPGL
-84 NVKNGD
+84 KNGD
-90 IYKYRIVGAD
+90 IYKYRVVGED
-100 GNTVLKADPFAFHA
+100 WNTVLKADPFAFHA
-114 ETGPATGSKVWDIE
+114 ETGPATGSKIWDIE
-128 GYGWTD
+128 GYEWTD
-134 GGYMSAR
+134 SDYMEKRRGKDSVHA
-141 SGRDAIHSPMSI
+141 PMSI
-153 YEVHIGSWRKREDEV
+153 YEMHMGSWRKKDGEV

-173 SVADELADY
+173 RVADELVEY
-182 CKQMNYTHVEL
+182 LKYMHYTHVEL

-262 CFEGD
+262 CYECS
-267 ELRMAEHPDWGTMI
+267 EQRMAEHPDWGTMI

-320 DYGRRQ
+320 DYGRRF

-347 KMNSAVLSSFPGAI
+347 KLNTAILTEYPGAI

-384 VFKWDMGFMHDTL
+384 MFKWDMGFMHDTL
-397 DYMAMDPYFR
+397 DYMALDPYFR
-407 SYNHSRITFSMM
+407 SYNHSRLTFSMM

-448 DYDTKFASLRALYG
+448 DYETKFASLRALYG

-487 NQQLDWNLLEYPS
+487 LQQLDWSLLEYPL
-500 HAGMQSYVRVL
+500 HDGMRKYVREL
-511 GRLYLSIPALSRI
+511 GRLYASTPALWKV
-524 DDSWDGFTWL
+524 DDSWDGFSWL
-534 NVDDNERS
+534 NVDDSERS
-542 SVAFMRMCQ
+542 SVAFMRMSQ
-551 RSYVV
+551 RSYIV

-567 DFTIG
+567 DFIIG
-572 LPRPGVLKELINS
+572 LPKPGVLKEVINS
-585 DDVKYGG
+585 DDTQYGG
-592 SGIHN
+592 SGILN
-597 APEIASEDAPFL
+597 KAEIESADESFL
-609 EHPCSAKITL
+609 DHPCSAKITL

-627 RFTPAPKKAKKA
+627 RFTPTSAKKLKELEAQKAKA
-639 AKPAAKRPAKKPAKA
+639 AKK
-654 AEKAPASEGGK
+654 KAPAS
-665 ALVKAGEKAVAKR
+665 
-678 GERAIAKRGE
+678 
-688 KAIAKR
+688 
-694 GEKAIAHRGE
+694 
-704 RALAKT
+704 
-710 GDEPAAKPKKTAKKK
+710 KKK

>member
-1 MEQRELIEKYVSN
+1 MEQRELIERYVSN
-14 DDIYLYN
+14 DDIWLYN
-21 TGNAQRAYHAFG
+21 TGGARRAYHLLG
-33 CRYIPDC
+33 CRYIPEC
-40 GLHRFVVWAPHARE
+40 GMHRFAVWAPHARE
-54 VSVVGDFNGWDGYAS
+54 VSVVGDFNGWDGYAH
-69 PMYRREDGVWCAFLP
+69 PMWRRDDEIWVLFIPGL
-84 NVKNGD
+84 KNGD
-90 IYKYRIVGAD
+90 IYKYRVVGAD

-128 GYGWTD
+128 GFEWTD
-134 GGYMSAR
+134 AAYMDAR
-141 SGRDAIHSPMSI
+141 RGKDVIHSPMSI
-153 YEVHIGSWRKREDEV
+153 YEMHMGSWRKKEGEV

-173 SVADELADY
+173 SVADELVDY
-182 CKQMNYTHVEL
+182 LKYMHYTHVEL

-230 KLHSEGIGV
+230 RLHSEGIGV

-262 CFEGD
+262 CYEGD
-267 ELRMAEHPDWGTMI
+267 ERRMAEHPDWGTMI

-320 DYGRRQ
+320 DYGRRF

-347 KMNSAVLSSFPGAI
+347 KLNSAVLTEYPGAI

-397 DYMAMDPYFR
+397 DYMAIDPYFR
-407 SYNHSRITFSMM
+407 SYNHSRLTFSMM
-419 YAFSE
+419 YAYSE

-448 DYDTKFASLRALYG
+448 DYETKFASLRALYG

-487 NQQLDWNLLEYPS
+487 NQQLDWTLLQYPV
-500 HAGMQSYVRVL
+500 HEGMLKYVREL
-511 GRLYLSIPALSRI
+511 GRLYSSTAAFWKV
-524 DDSWDGFTWL
+524 DDSWDGFSWL
-534 NVDDNERS
+534 NVDDAERS
-542 SVAFMRMCQ
+542 SVAFMRMSP
-551 RSYVV
+551 RSSIV

-572 LPRPGVLKELINS
+572 LPKPGVLKELINS
-585 DDVKYGG
+585 DDKQYGG
-592 SGIHN
+592 SGILN
-597 APEIASEDAPFL
+597 RPEIESEDEPFL

-619 PPMSAVWF
+619 PPMSCIWF
-627 RFTPAPKKAKKA
+627 RFTPTSQKKLRELAEQKA
-639 AKPAAKRPAKKPAKA
+639 AAARKRKSAPRRKK
-654 AEKAPASEGGK
+654 
-665 ALVKAGEKAVAKR
+665 
-678 GERAIAKRGE
+678 
-688 KAIAKR
+688 
-694 GEKAIAHRGE
+694 
-704 RALAKT
+704 
-710 GDEPAAKPKKTAKKK
+710 

>member
-1 MEQRELIEKYVSN
+1 MELKELIERYVSN
-14 DDIYLYN
+14 DDIWLYN
-21 TGNAQRAYHAFG
+21 TGNARRAYHALG
-33 CRYIPDC
+33 CRYIPEC
-40 GLHRFVVWAPHARE
+40 GMHRFAVWAPHARE
-54 VSVVGDFNGWDGYAS
+54 VSVVGDFNGWDGYAH
-69 PMYRREDGVWCAFLP
+69 PMWRRDDEIWVTFIPGL
-84 NVKNGD
+84 KNGD
-90 IYKYRIVGAD
+90 IYKYRVVGED
-100 GNTVLKADPFAFHA
+100 WNTVLKADPFAFHA
-114 ETGPATGSKVWDIE
+114 ETGPATGSKIWDIE
-128 GYGWTD
+128 GYEWTD
-134 GGYMSAR
+134 SDYMEKRRGKDSVHA
-141 SGRDAIHSPMSI
+141 PMSI
-153 YEVHIGSWRKREDEV
+153 YEMHMGSWRKKDGEV

-173 SVADELADY
+173 RVADELVEY
-182 CKQMNYTHVEL
+182 LKYMHYTHVEL

-262 CFEGD
+262 CYECS
-267 ELRMAEHPDWGTMI
+267 EQRMAEHPDWGTMI

-320 DYGRRQ
+320 DYGRKF
-326 GEWTPNK
+326 GEWIPNK

-347 KMNSAVLSSFPGAI
+347 KLNTAILTEYPGAI

-384 VFKWDMGFMHDTL
+384 MFKWDMGFMHDTL
-397 DYMAMDPYFR
+397 DYMALDPYFR
-407 SYNHSRITFSMM
+407 SYNHSRLTFSMM

-448 DYDTKFASLRALYG
+448 DYETKFASLRALYG

-487 NQQLDWNLLEYPS
+487 LQQLDWSLLEYPL
-500 HAGMQSYVRVL
+500 HDGMRKYVREL
-511 GRLYLSIPALSRI
+511 GRLYASTPALWKV
-524 DDSWDGFTWL
+524 DDSWDGFSWL
-534 NVDDNERS
+534 NVDDSERS
-542 SVAFMRMCQ
+542 SVAFMRMSQ
-551 RSYVV
+551 RSYIV

-572 LPRPGVLKELINS
+572 LPKPGVLKEVINS
-585 DDVKYGG
+585 DDTQYGG
-592 SGIHN
+592 SGILN
-597 APEIASEDAPFL
+597 KAEIESADESFL
-609 EHPCSAKITL
+609 DHPCSAKITL

-627 RFTPAPKKAKKA
+627 RFTPTSAKKLKELEAQKAKA
-639 AKPAAKRPAKKPAKA
+639 AKK
-654 AEKAPASEGGK
+654 KAPA
-665 ALVKAGEKAVAKR
+665 R
-678 GERAIAKRGE
+678 
-688 KAIAKR
+688 
-694 GEKAIAHRGE
+694 
-704 RALAKT
+704 
-710 GDEPAAKPKKTAKKK
+710 KKK

>member
-1 MEQRELIEKYVSN
+1 MELKELIERYVSN
-14 DDIYLYN
+14 DDIWLYN
-21 TGNAQRAYHAFG
+21 TGNARRAYHALG
-33 CRYIPDC
+33 CRYIPEC
-40 GLHRFVVWAPHARE
+40 GMHRFAVWAPHARE
-54 VSVVGDFNGWDGYAS
+54 VSVVGDFNGWDGYAH
-69 PMYRREDGVWCAFLP
+69 PMWRRDDEIWVTFIPGL
-84 NVKNGD
+84 KNGD
-90 IYKYRIVGAD
+90 IYKYRVVGED
-100 GNTVLKADPFAFHA
+100 WNTVLKADPFAFHA
-114 ETGPATGSKVWDIE
+114 ETGPATGSKIWDIE
-128 GYGWTD
+128 GYEWTD
-134 GGYMSAR
+134 SDYMEKRRGKDSVHA
-141 SGRDAIHSPMSI
+141 PMSI
-153 YEVHIGSWRKREDEV
+153 YEMHMGSWRKKDGEV

-173 SVADELADY
+173 RVADELVEY
-182 CKQMNYTHVEL
+182 LKYMHYTHVEL

-262 CFEGD
+262 CYECS
-267 ELRMAEHPDWGTMI
+267 EQRMAEHPDWGTMI

-295 SAMFF
+295 SAVFF

-320 DYGRRQ
+320 DYGRKF

-347 KMNSAVLSSFPGAI
+347 KLNTAILTEYPGAI

-384 VFKWDMGFMHDTL
+384 MFKWDMGFMHDTL

-407 SYNHSRITFSMM
+407 SYNHSRLTFSMM

-448 DYDTKFASLRALYG
+448 DYETKFASLRALYG

-487 NQQLDWNLLEYPS
+487 LQQLDWSLLEYPL
-500 HAGMQSYVRVL
+500 HDGMRKYVREL
-511 GRLYLSIPALSRI
+511 GRLYASTPALWKV
-524 DDSWDGFTWL
+524 DDSWDGFSWL
-534 NVDDNERS
+534 NVDDSERS
-542 SVAFMRMCQ
+542 SVAFMRMSQ
-551 RSYVV
+551 RSYIV

-572 LPRPGVLKELINS
+572 LPKPGVLKEVINS
-585 DDVKYGG
+585 DDTQYGG
-592 SGIHN
+592 SGILN
-597 APEIASEDAPFL
+597 KAEIESADESFL
-609 EHPCSAKITL
+609 DHPCSAKITL

-627 RFTPAPKKAKKA
+627 RFTPTSAKKLKELEAQKAKA
-639 AKPAAKRPAKKPAKA
+639 AKK
-654 AEKAPASEGGK
+654 KAPA
-665 ALVKAGEKAVAKR
+665 R
-678 GERAIAKRGE
+678 
-688 KAIAKR
+688 
-694 GEKAIAHRGE
+694 
-704 RALAKT
+704 
-710 GDEPAAKPKKTAKKK
+710 KKK

>member
-1 MEQRELIEKYVSN
+1 MELKELIERYVSN
-14 DDIYLYN
+14 DDIWLYN
-21 TGNAQRAYHAFG
+21 TGNARRAYHALG
-33 CRYIPDC
+33 CRYIPEC
-40 GLHRFVVWAPHARE
+40 GMHRFAVWAPHARE
-54 VSVVGDFNGWDGYAS
+54 VSVVGDFNGWDGYAH
-69 PMYRREDGVWCAFLP
+69 PMWRRDDEIWVTFIPGL
-84 NVKNGD
+84 KNGD
-90 IYKYRIVGAD
+90 IYKYRVVGED
-100 GNTVLKADPFAFHA
+100 WNTVLKADPFAFHA
-114 ETGPATGSKVWDIE
+114 ETGPATGSKIWDIE
-128 GYGWTD
+128 GYEWTD
-134 GGYMSAR
+134 SDYMEKRRRKDSVHA
-141 SGRDAIHSPMSI
+141 PMSI
-153 YEVHIGSWRKREDEV
+153 YEMHMGSWRKKDGEV

-173 SVADELADY
+173 RVADELVEY
-182 CKQMNYTHVEL
+182 LKYMHYTHVEL

-262 CFEGD
+262 CYECS
-267 ELRMAEHPDWGTMI
+267 EQRMAEHPDWGTMI

-295 SAMFF
+295 SAVFF

-320 DYGRRQ
+320 DYGRRF

-347 KMNSAVLSSFPGAI
+347 KLNTAILTEYPGAI

-384 VFKWDMGFMHDTL
+384 MFKWDMGFMHDTL
-397 DYMAMDPYFR
+397 DYMALDPYFR
-407 SYNHSRITFSMM
+407 SYNHSRLTFSMM

-448 DYDTKFASLRALYG
+448 DYETKFASLRALYG

-487 NQQLDWNLLEYPS
+487 LQQLDWSLLEYPL
-500 HAGMQSYVRVL
+500 HDGMRKYVREL
-511 GRLYLSIPALSRI
+511 GRLYASTPALWKV
-524 DDSWDGFTWL
+524 DDSWDGFSWL
-534 NVDDNERS
+534 NVDDSERS
-542 SVAFMRMCQ
+542 SVAFMRMSQ
-551 RSYVV
+551 RSYIV

-572 LPRPGVLKELINS
+572 LPKPGVLKEVINS
-585 DDVKYGG
+585 DDTQYGG
-592 SGIHN
+592 SGILN
-597 APEIASEDAPFL
+597 KAEIESADESFL
-609 EHPCSAKITL
+609 DHPCSAKITL

-627 RFTPAPKKAKKA
+627 RFTPTSAKKLKELEAQKAKA
-639 AKPAAKRPAKKPAKA
+639 AKK
-654 AEKAPASEGGK
+654 KAPA
-665 ALVKAGEKAVAKR
+665 R
-678 GERAIAKRGE
+678 
-688 KAIAKR
+688 
-694 GEKAIAHRGE
+694 
-704 RALAKT
+704 
-710 GDEPAAKPKKTAKKK
+710 KKK

>member
-1 MEQRELIEKYVSN
+1 MEQRELIERYVSN
-14 DDIYLYN
+14 DDIWLYN
-21 TGNAQRAYHAFG
+21 TGGARRAYHLLG
-33 CRYIPDC
+33 CRYIPEC
-40 GLHRFVVWAPHARE
+40 GMHRFAVWAPHARE
-54 VSVVGDFNGWDGYAS
+54 VSVVGDFNGWDGYAH
-69 PMYRREDGVWCAFLP
+69 PMWRREDEIWVLFIPGL
-84 NVKNGD
+84 KNGD
-90 IYKYRIVGAD
+90 IYKYRVVGAD

-128 GYGWTD
+128 GYEWTD
-134 GGYMSAR
+134 AAYMDAR
-141 SGRDAIHSPMSI
+141 RGKDAIHSPMSI
-153 YEVHIGSWRKREDEV
+153 YEMHMGSWRKKEGEV

-173 SVADELADY
+173 SVADELVGY
-182 CKQMNYTHVEL
+182 LKYMHYTHVEL

-262 CFEGD
+262 CYEGD
-267 ELRMAEHPDWGTMI
+267 ERRMAEHPDWGTMI

-320 DYGRRQ
+320 DYGRRF

-347 KMNSAVLSSFPGAI
+347 KLNTAVLTEYPGAI

-407 SYNHSRITFSMM
+407 SYNHSRLTFSMM
-419 YAFSE
+419 YAYSE

-432 DEVVHGKASMV
+432 DEVVHGKASMID
-443 NKMWG
+443 KMWG
-448 DYDTKFASLRALYG
+448 DYETKFASLRALYG

-487 NQQLDWNLLEYPS
+487 NQQLDWTLLEYPV
-500 HAGMQSYVRVL
+500 HEGMLKYVREL
-511 GRLYLSIPALSRI
+511 GRLYSSTAALWKV
-524 DDSWDGFTWL
+524 DDSWDGFSWL
-534 NVDDNERS
+534 NVDDSDHS
-542 SVAFMRMCQ
+542 SVAFMRMSP
-551 RSYVV
+551 RSSVV

-572 LPRPGVLKELINS
+572 LPKPGVLRELINS
-585 DDVKYGG
+585 DDKQYGG
-592 SGIHN
+592 SGILN
-597 APEIASEDAPFL
+597 RPEIGSEDEPFL

-619 PPMSAVWF
+619 PPMSCIWF
-627 RFTPAPKKAKKA
+627 RFTPTPQKKLRELAEQKTA
-639 AKPAAKRPAKKPAKA
+639 A
-654 AEKAPASEGGK
+654 
-665 ALVKAGEKAVAKR
+665 
-678 GERAIAKRGE
+678 
-688 KAIAKR
+688 
-694 GEKAIAHRGE
+694 
-704 RALAKT
+704 
-710 GDEPAAKPKKTAKKK
+710 AKKKKSAPRGRK

>member
-1 MEQRELIEKYVSN
+1 MELKELIERYVSN
-14 DDIYLYN
+14 DDIWLYN
-21 TGNAQRAYHAFG
+21 TGNARRAYHALG
-33 CRYIPDC
+33 CRYIPEC
-40 GLHRFVVWAPHARE
+40 GMHRFAVWAPHARE
-54 VSVVGDFNGWDGYAS
+54 VSVVGDFNGWDGYAH
-69 PMYRREDGVWCAFLP
+69 PMWRRDDEIWVTFIPGL
-84 NVKNGD
+84 KNGD
-90 IYKYRIVGAD
+90 IYKYRVVGED
-100 GNTVLKADPFAFHA
+100 WNTVLKADPFAFHA
-114 ETGPATGSKVWDIE
+114 ETGPATGSKIWDIE
-128 GYGWTD
+128 GYEWTD
-134 GGYMSAR
+134 SDYMEKRRGKDSVHA
-141 SGRDAIHSPMSI
+141 PMSI
-153 YEVHIGSWRKREDEV
+153 YEMHMGSWRKKDGEV

-173 SVADELADY
+173 RVADELVEY
-182 CKQMNYTHVEL
+182 LKYMHYTHVEL

-206 YQVTGFFAPTSRYG
+206 YQGTGFFAPTSRYG

-262 CFEGD
+262 CYECS
-267 ELRMAEHPDWGTMI
+267 EQRMAEHPDWGTMI

-320 DYGRRQ
+320 DYGRRF

-347 KMNSAVLSSFPGAI
+347 KLNTAILTEYPGAI

-384 VFKWDMGFMHDTL
+384 MFKWDMGFMHDTL
-397 DYMAMDPYFR
+397 DYMALDPYFR
-407 SYNHSRITFSMM
+407 SYNHSRLTFSMM

-448 DYDTKFASLRALYG
+448 DYETKFASLRALYG

-487 NQQLDWNLLEYPS
+487 LQQLDWSLLEYPL
-500 HAGMQSYVRVL
+500 HDGMRKYVREL
-511 GRLYLSIPALSRI
+511 GRLYASTPALWKV
-524 DDSWDGFTWL
+524 DDSWDGFSWL
-534 NVDDNERS
+534 NVDDSERS
-542 SVAFMRMCQ
+542 SVAFMRMSQ
-551 RSYVV
+551 RSYIV

-572 LPRPGVLKELINS
+572 LPKPGVLKELINS
-585 DDVKYGG
+585 DDTQYGG
-592 SGIHN
+592 SGILN
-597 APEIASEDAPFL
+597 KAEIESADESFL
-609 EHPCSAKITL
+609 DHPCSAKITL

-627 RFTPAPKKAKKA
+627 RFTPTSAKKLKELEAQKAKA
-639 AKPAAKRPAKKPAKA
+639 AKK
-654 AEKAPASEGGK
+654 KAPAS
-665 ALVKAGEKAVAKR
+665 
-678 GERAIAKRGE
+678 
-688 KAIAKR
+688 
-694 GEKAIAHRGE
+694 
-704 RALAKT
+704 
-710 GDEPAAKPKKTAKKK
+710 KKK

>member
-1 MEQRELIEKYVSN
+1 MELKELIERYVSN
-14 DDIYLYN
+14 DDIWLYN
-21 TGNAQRAYHAFG
+21 TGNARRAYHALG
-33 CRYIPDC
+33 CRYIPEC
-40 GLHRFVVWAPHARE
+40 GMHRFAVWAPHARE
-54 VSVVGDFNGWDGYAS
+54 VSVVGDFNGWDGYAH
-69 PMYRREDGVWCAFLP
+69 PMWRRDDEIWVTFIPGL
-84 NVKNGD
+84 KNGD
-90 IYKYRIVGAD
+90 IYKYRVVGED
-100 GNTVLKADPFAFHA
+100 WNTVLKADPFAFHA
-114 ETGPATGSKVWDIE
+114 ETGPATGSKIWDIE
-128 GYGWTD
+128 GYEWTD
-134 GGYMSAR
+134 SDYMEKRRGKDSVHA
-141 SGRDAIHSPMSI
+141 PMSI
-153 YEVHIGSWRKREDEV
+153 YEMHMGSWRKKDGEV

-173 SVADELADY
+173 RVADELVEY
-182 CKQMNYTHVEL
+182 LKYMHYTHVEL

-262 CFEGD
+262 CYECS
-267 ELRMAEHPDWGTMI
+267 EQRMAEHPDWGTMI

-320 DYGRRQ
+320 DYGRRF

-347 KMNSAVLSSFPGAI
+347 KLNSAVLTEYPGAI

-397 DYMAMDPYFR
+397 DYMALDPYFR
-407 SYNHSRITFSMM
+407 SYNHSRLTFSMM

-448 DYDTKFASLRALYG
+448 DYETKFASLRALYG

-487 NQQLDWNLLEYPS
+487 LQQLDWSLLEYPL
-500 HAGMQSYVRVL
+500 HDGMRKYVREL
-511 GRLYLSIPALSRI
+511 GRLYASTPALWKV
-524 DDSWDGFTWL
+524 DDSWDGFSWL
-534 NVDDNERS
+534 NVDDSERS
-542 SVAFMRMCQ
+542 SVAFMRMSQ
-551 RSYVV
+551 RSYIV

-567 DFTIG
+567 DFIIG
-572 LPRPGVLKELINS
+572 LPKPGVLKEVINS
-585 DDVKYGG
+585 DDTQYGG
-592 SGIHN
+592 SGILN
-597 APEIASEDAPFL
+597 KAEIESADESFL
-609 EHPCSAKITL
+609 DHPCSAKITL

-627 RFTPAPKKAKKA
+627 RFTPTSAKKLKELEAQKAKA
-639 AKPAAKRPAKKPAKA
+639 AKK
-654 AEKAPASEGGK
+654 KAPA
-665 ALVKAGEKAVAKR
+665 R
-678 GERAIAKRGE
+678 
-688 KAIAKR
+688 
-694 GEKAIAHRGE
+694 
-704 RALAKT
+704 
-710 GDEPAAKPKKTAKKK
+710 KKK

>member
-1 MEQRELIEKYVSN
+1 MELKELIERYVSN
-14 DDIYLYN
+14 DDIWLYN
-21 TGNAQRAYHAFG
+21 TGNARRAYHALG
-33 CRYIPDC
+33 CRYIPEC
-40 GLHRFVVWAPHARE
+40 GMHRFAVWAPHARE
-54 VSVVGDFNGWDGYAS
+54 VSVVGDFNGWDGYAH
-69 PMYRREDGVWCAFLP
+69 PMWRRDDEIWVTFIPGL
-84 NVKNGD
+84 KNGD
-90 IYKYRIVGAD
+90 IYKYRVVGED
-100 GNTVLKADPFAFHA
+100 WNTVLKADPFAFHA
-114 ETGPATGSKVWDIE
+114 ETGPATGSKIWDIE
-128 GYGWTD
+128 GYEWTD
-134 GGYMSAR
+134 SDYMEKRRGKDSVHA
-141 SGRDAIHSPMSI
+141 PMSI
-153 YEVHIGSWRKREDEV
+153 YEMHMGSWRKKDGEV

-173 SVADELADY
+173 RVADELVEY
-182 CKQMNYTHVEL
+182 LKYMHYTHVEL

-262 CFEGD
+262 CYECS
-267 ELRMAEHPDWGTMI
+267 EQRMAEHPDWGTMI

-295 SAMFF
+295 SAVFF

-320 DYGRRQ
+320 DYGRKF

-347 KMNSAVLSSFPGAI
+347 KLNTAILTEYPGAI

-384 VFKWDMGFMHDTL
+384 MFKWDMGFMHDTL
-397 DYMAMDPYFR
+397 DYMALDPYFR
-407 SYNHSRITFSMM
+407 SYNHSRLTFSMM

-448 DYDTKFASLRALYG
+448 DYETKFASLRALYG

-487 NQQLDWNLLEYPS
+487 LQQLDWSLLEYPL
-500 HAGMQSYVRVL
+500 HDGMRKYVREL
-511 GRLYLSIPALSRI
+511 GRLYASTPALWKV
-524 DDSWDGFTWL
+524 DDSWDGFSWL
-534 NVDDNERS
+534 NVDDSERS
-542 SVAFMRMCQ
+542 SVAFMRMSQ
-551 RSYVV
+551 RSYIV

-572 LPRPGVLKELINS
+572 LPKPGVLKEVINS
-585 DDVKYGG
+585 DDTQYGG
-592 SGIHN
+592 SGILN
-597 APEIASEDAPFL
+597 KAEIESADESFL
-609 EHPCSAKITL
+609 DHPCSAKITL

-627 RFTPAPKKAKKA
+627 RFTPASAKKLKELEAQKAKA
-639 AKPAAKRPAKKPAKA
+639 AKK
-654 AEKAPASEGGK
+654 KAPA
-665 ALVKAGEKAVAKR
+665 R
-678 GERAIAKRGE
+678 
-688 KAIAKR
+688 
-694 GEKAIAHRGE
+694 
-704 RALAKT
+704 
-710 GDEPAAKPKKTAKKK
+710 KKK

>member
-1 MEQRELIEKYVSN
+1 MEQRELIERYVSN
-14 DDIYLYN
+14 DDIWLYN
-21 TGNAQRAYHAFG
+21 TGGARRAYHLLG
-33 CRYIPDC
+33 CRYIPEC
-40 GLHRFVVWAPHARE
+40 GMHRFAVWAPHARE
-54 VSVVGDFNGWDGYAS
+54 VSVVGDFNGWDGYAH
-69 PMYRREDGVWCAFLP
+69 PMWKRDDEIWVLFIPGL
-84 NVKNGD
+84 KNGD
-90 IYKYRIVGAD
+90 IYKYRVVGED
-100 GNTVLKADPFAFHA
+100 WNTVLKADPFAFHA
-114 ETGPATGSKVWDIE
+114 ETGPATGSKIWDIE
-128 GYGWTD
+128 GYEWTD
-134 GGYMSAR
+134 AEYMENR
-141 SGRDAIHSPMSI
+141 RQKDAIHSPMSI
-153 YEVHIGSWRKREDEV
+153 YEMHMGSWRKKEGEV

-173 SVADELADY
+173 RVADELVEY
-182 CKQMNYTHVEL
+182 LKFMHYTHVEL

-262 CFEGD
+262 CYECD
-267 ELRMAEHPDWGTMI
+267 ERRMAEHPDWGTMI
-281 FDYSRPQVQSFLTS
+281 FNYARPQVQSFLTS

-320 DYGRRQ
+320 DYGRRY

-347 KMNSAVLSSFPGAI
+347 KLNSAILSEYPGAV

-384 VFKWDMGFMHDTL
+384 MFKWDMGFMHDTL

-419 YAFSE
+419 YAYSE

-448 DYDTKFASLRALYG
+448 DYETKFASLRALYG

-487 NQQLDWNLLEYPS
+487 NQQLDWTLLEYPI
-500 HAGMQSYVRVL
+500 HAGMQKYVREL
-511 GRLYLSIPALSRI
+511 GRLYASTAAFWKV
-524 DDSWDGFTWL
+524 DDSWDGFSWL
-534 NVDDNERS
+534 NVDDSDHS
-542 SVAFMRMCQ
+542 SVAFMRMSA
-551 RSYVV
+551 RSAIV
-556 CALNFT
+556 CAVNFT
-562 PVRYD
+562 PVRND
-567 DFTIG
+567 EFVIG

-585 DDVKYGG
+585 DDQQYGG
-592 SGIHN
+592 SGVLN
-597 APEIASEDAPFL
+597 KPEIESENEPFL
-609 EHPCSAKITL
+609 EHPCSAKICL
-619 PPMSAVWF
+619 PPMSCVWF
-627 RFTPAPKKAKKA
+627 RFTPTSQKKLRELAAQKEKA
-639 AKPAAKRPAKKPAKA
+639 ARKERPAR
-654 AEKAPASEGGK
+654 S
-665 ALVKAGEKAVAKR
+665 
-678 GERAIAKRGE
+678 
-688 KAIAKR
+688 
-694 GEKAIAHRGE
+694 
-704 RALAKT
+704 
-710 GDEPAAKPKKTAKKK
+710 KKK

>member
-1 MEQRELIEKYVSN
+1 MELKELIERYVSN
-14 DDIYLYN
+14 DDIWLYN
-21 TGNAQRAYHAFG
+21 TGNARRAYHALG
-33 CRYIPDC
+33 CRYIPEC
-40 GLHRFVVWAPHARE
+40 GMHRFAVWAPHARE
-54 VSVVGDFNGWDGYAS
+54 VSVVGDFNGWDGYAH
-69 PMYRREDGVWCAFLP
+69 PMWRRDDEIWVTFIPGL
-84 NVKNGD
+84 KNGD
-90 IYKYRIVGAD
+90 IYKYRVVGED
-100 GNTVLKADPFAFHA
+100 WNTVLKADPFAFHA
-114 ETGPATGSKVWDIE
+114 ETGPATGSKIWDIE
-128 GYGWTD
+128 GYEWTD
-134 GGYMSAR
+134 SDYMEKRRGKDSVHA
-141 SGRDAIHSPMSI
+141 PMSI
-153 YEVHIGSWRKREDEV
+153 YEMHMGSWRKKDGEV

-173 SVADELADY
+173 RVADELVEY
-182 CKQMNYTHVEL
+182 LKYMHYTHVEL

-239 IIDWVPAHFPRDE
+239 IIDWVPAHFPKDE

-262 CFEGD
+262 CYECS
-267 ELRMAEHPDWGTMI
+267 EQRMAEHPDWGTMI

-320 DYGRRQ
+320 DYGRRF

-347 KMNSAVLSSFPGAI
+347 KLNTAILTEYPGAI

-384 VFKWDMGFMHDTL
+384 MFKWDMGFMHDTL
-397 DYMAMDPYFR
+397 DYMALDPYFR
-407 SYNHSRITFSMM
+407 SYNHSRLTFSMM

-448 DYDTKFASLRALYG
+448 DYETKFASLRALYG

-487 NQQLDWNLLEYPS
+487 LQQLDWSLLEYPL
-500 HAGMQSYVRVL
+500 HDGMRKYVREL
-511 GRLYLSIPALSRI
+511 GRLYASTPALWKV
-524 DDSWDGFTWL
+524 DDSWDGFSWL
-534 NVDDNERS
+534 NVDDSERS
-542 SVAFMRMCQ
+542 SVAFMRMSQ
-551 RSYVV
+551 RSYIV

-572 LPRPGVLKELINS
+572 LPKPGVLKEVINS
-585 DDVKYGG
+585 DDTQYGG
-592 SGIHN
+592 SGILN
-597 APEIASEDAPFL
+597 KAEIESADESFL
-609 EHPCSAKITL
+609 DHPCSAKITL

-627 RFTPAPKKAKKA
+627 RFTPTSAKKLKELEAQKAKA
-639 AKPAAKRPAKKPAKA
+639 AKK
-654 AEKAPASEGGK
+654 KAPA
-665 ALVKAGEKAVAKR
+665 R
-678 GERAIAKRGE
+678 
-688 KAIAKR
+688 
-694 GEKAIAHRGE
+694 
-704 RALAKT
+704 
-710 GDEPAAKPKKTAKKK
+710 KKK

>member
-1 MEQRELIEKYVSN
+1 MELKELIERYVSN
-14 DDIYLYN
+14 DDIWLYN
-21 TGNAQRAYHAFG
+21 TGNARRAYHALG
-33 CRYIPDC
+33 CRYIPEC
-40 GLHRFVVWAPHARE
+40 GMHRFAVWAPHARE
-54 VSVVGDFNGWDGYAS
+54 VSVVGDFNGWDGYAH
-69 PMYRREDGVWCAFLP
+69 PMWRRDDEIWVTFIPGL
-84 NVKNGD
+84 KNGD
-90 IYKYRIVGAD
+90 IYKYRVVGED
-100 GNTVLKADPFAFHA
+100 WNTVLKADPFAFHA
-114 ETGPATGSKVWDIE
+114 ETGPATGSKIWDIE
-128 GYGWTD
+128 GYEWTD
-134 GGYMSAR
+134 SDYMEKRRGKDSVHA
-141 SGRDAIHSPMSI
+141 PMSI
-153 YEVHIGSWRKREDEV
+153 YEMHMGSWRKKDGEV

-173 SVADELADY
+173 RVADELVEY
-182 CKQMNYTHVEL
+182 LKYMHYTHVEL

-262 CFEGD
+262 CYECS
-267 ELRMAEHPDWGTMI
+267 EQRMAEHPDWGTMI

-320 DYGRRQ
+320 DYGRRW

-347 KMNSAVLSSFPGAI
+347 KLNTAILTEYPGAI

-384 VFKWDMGFMHDTL
+384 MFKWDMGFMHDTL
-397 DYMAMDPYFR
+397 DYMALDPYFR
-407 SYNHSRITFSMM
+407 SYNHSRLTFSMM

-448 DYDTKFASLRALYG
+448 DYETKFASLRALYG

-487 NQQLDWNLLEYPS
+487 LQQLDWSLLEYPL
-500 HAGMQSYVRVL
+500 HDGMRKYVREL
-511 GRLYLSIPALSRI
+511 GRLYASTPALWKV
-524 DDSWDGFTWL
+524 DDSWDGFSWL
-534 NVDDNERS
+534 NVDDSERS
-542 SVAFMRMCQ
+542 SVAFMRMSQ
-551 RSYVV
+551 RSYIV

-572 LPRPGVLKELINS
+572 LPKPGVLKEVINS
-585 DDVKYGG
+585 DDTQYGG
-592 SGIHN
+592 SGILN
-597 APEIASEDAPFL
+597 KAEIESADESFL
-609 EHPCSAKITL
+609 DHPCSAKITL

-627 RFTPAPKKAKKA
+627 RFTPTSAKKLKELEAQKAKA
-639 AKPAAKRPAKKPAKA
+639 AKK
-654 AEKAPASEGGK
+654 KAPA
-665 ALVKAGEKAVAKR
+665 R
-678 GERAIAKRGE
+678 
-688 KAIAKR
+688 
-694 GEKAIAHRGE
+694 
-704 RALAKT
+704 
-710 GDEPAAKPKKTAKKK
+710 KKK

>member
-1 MEQRELIEKYVSN
+1 MELKELIERYVSN
-14 DDIYLYN
+14 DDIWLYN
-21 TGNAQRAYHAFG
+21 TGNARRAYHALG
-33 CRYIPDC
+33 CRYIPEC
-40 GLHRFVVWAPHARE
+40 GMHRFAVWAPHARE
-54 VSVVGDFNGWDGYAS
+54 VSVVGDFNGWDGYAH
-69 PMYRREDGVWCAFLP
+69 PMWRRDDEIWVTFIPGL
-84 NVKNGD
+84 KNGD
-90 IYKYRIVGAD
+90 IYKYRVVGED
-100 GNTVLKADPFAFHA
+100 WNTVLKADPFAFHA
-114 ETGPATGSKVWDIE
+114 ETGPATGSKIWDIE
-128 GYGWTD
+128 GYEWTD
-134 GGYMSAR
+134 SDYMEKRRGKDSVHA
-141 SGRDAIHSPMSI
+141 PMSI
-153 YEVHIGSWRKREDEV
+153 YEMHMGSWRKKDGEV

-173 SVADELADY
+173 RVADELVEY
-182 CKQMNYTHVEL
+182 LKYMHYTHVEL

-262 CFEGD
+262 CYECS
-267 ELRMAEHPDWGTMI
+267 EQRMAEHPDWGTMI

-295 SAMFF
+295 SAVFF

-320 DYGRRQ
+320 DYGRRF

-347 KMNSAVLSSFPGAI
+347 KLNTAILTEYPGAI

-384 VFKWDMGFMHDTL
+384 MFKWDMGFMHDTL
-397 DYMAMDPYFR
+397 DYMALDPYFR
-407 SYNHSRITFSMM
+407 SYNHSRLTFSMM

-448 DYDTKFASLRALYG
+448 DYETKFASLRALYG

-487 NQQLDWNLLEYPS
+487 LQQLDWSLLEYPL
-500 HAGMQSYVRVL
+500 HDGMRKYVREL
-511 GRLYLSIPALSRI
+511 GRLYASTPALWKV
-524 DDSWDGFTWL
+524 DDSWDGFSWL
-534 NVDDNERS
+534 NVDDSERS
-542 SVAFMRMCQ
+542 SVAFMRMSQ
-551 RSYVV
+551 RSYIV

-572 LPRPGVLKELINS
+572 LPKPGVLKEVINS
-585 DDVKYGG
+585 DDTQYGG
-592 SGIHN
+592 SGILN
-597 APEIASEDAPFL
+597 KAEIESADESFFD
-609 EHPCSAKITL
+609 HPCSAKITL

-627 RFTPAPKKAKKA
+627 RFTPTSAKKLKELEAQKAKA
-639 AKPAAKRPAKKPAKA
+639 AKK
-654 AEKAPASEGGK
+654 KAPA
-665 ALVKAGEKAVAKR
+665 R
-678 GERAIAKRGE
+678 
-688 KAIAKR
+688 
-694 GEKAIAHRGE
+694 
-704 RALAKT
+704 
-710 GDEPAAKPKKTAKKK
+710 KKK

>member
-1 MEQRELIEKYVSN
+1 MELKELIERYVSN
-14 DDIYLYN
+14 DDIWLYN
-21 TGNAQRAYHAFG
+21 TGNARRAYHALG
-33 CRYIPDC
+33 CRYIPEC
-40 GLHRFVVWAPHARE
+40 GMHRFAVWAPHARE
-54 VSVVGDFNGWDGYAS
+54 VSVVGDFNGWDGYAH
-69 PMYRREDGVWCAFLP
+69 PMWRRDDEIWVTFIPGL
-84 NVKNGD
+84 KNGD
-90 IYKYRIVGAD
+90 IYKYRVVGED
-100 GNTVLKADPFAFHA
+100 WNTVLKADPFAFHA
-114 ETGPATGSKVWDIE
+114 ETGPATGSKIWDIE
-128 GYGWTD
+128 GYEWTD
-134 GGYMSAR
+134 SDYMEKRRRKDSVHA
-141 SGRDAIHSPMSI
+141 PMSI
-153 YEVHIGSWRKREDEV
+153 YEMHMGSWRKKDGEV

-173 SVADELADY
+173 RVADELVEY
-182 CKQMNYTHVEL
+182 LKYMHYTHVEL

-262 CFEGD
+262 CYECS
-267 ELRMAEHPDWGTMI
+267 EQRMAEHPDWGTMI

-295 SAMFF
+295 SAVFF

-320 DYGRRQ
+320 DYGRKF

-347 KMNSAVLSSFPGAI
+347 KLNTAILTEYPGAI

-384 VFKWDMGFMHDTL
+384 MFKWDMGFMHDTL
-397 DYMAMDPYFR
+397 DYMALDPYFR
-407 SYNHSRITFSMM
+407 SYNHSRLTFSMM

-448 DYDTKFASLRALYG
+448 DYETKFASLRALYG

-487 NQQLDWNLLEYPS
+487 LQQLDWSLLEYPL
-500 HAGMQSYVRVL
+500 HDGMRKYVREL
-511 GRLYLSIPALSRI
+511 GRLYASTPALWKV
-524 DDSWDGFTWL
+524 DDSWDGFSCL
-534 NVDDNERS
+534 NVDDSERS
-542 SVAFMRMCQ
+542 SVAFMRMSQ
-551 RSYVV
+551 RSYIV

-572 LPRPGVLKELINS
+572 LPKPGVLKEVINS
-585 DDVKYGG
+585 DDTQYGG
-592 SGIHN
+592 SGILN
-597 APEIASEDAPFL
+597 KAEIESADESFL
-609 EHPCSAKITL
+609 DHPCSAKITL

-627 RFTPAPKKAKKA
+627 RFTPTSAKKLKELEAQKAKA
-639 AKPAAKRPAKKPAKA
+639 AKK
-654 AEKAPASEGGK
+654 KAPA
-665 ALVKAGEKAVAKR
+665 R
-678 GERAIAKRGE
+678 
-688 KAIAKR
+688 
-694 GEKAIAHRGE
+694 
-704 RALAKT
+704 
-710 GDEPAAKPKKTAKKK
+710 KKK

>member
-1 MEQRELIEKYVSN
+1 MELKELIERYVSN
-14 DDIYLYN
+14 DDIWLYN
-21 TGNAQRAYHAFG
+21 TGNARRAYHALG
-33 CRYIPDC
+33 CRYIPEC
-40 GLHRFVVWAPHARE
+40 GMHRFAVWAPHARE
-54 VSVVGDFNGWDGYAS
+54 VSVVGDFNGWDGYAH
-69 PMYRREDGVWCAFLP
+69 PMWRRDDEIWVTFIPGL
-84 NVKNGD
+84 KNGD
-90 IYKYRIVGAD
+90 IYKYRVVGED
-100 GNTVLKADPFAFHA
+100 WNTVLKADPFAFHA
-114 ETGPATGSKVWDIE
+114 ETGPATGSKIWDIE
-128 GYGWTD
+128 GYEWTD
-134 GGYMSAR
+134 SDYMEKRRGKDSVHA
-141 SGRDAIHSPMSI
+141 PMSI
-153 YEVHIGSWRKREDEV
+153 YEMHMGSWRKKDGEV

-173 SVADELADY
+173 RVADELVEY
-182 CKQMNYTHVEL
+182 LKYMHYTHVEL

-262 CFEGD
+262 CYECS
-267 ELRMAEHPDWGTMI
+267 EQRMAEHPDWGTMI

-295 SAMFF
+295 SAVFF

-320 DYGRRQ
+320 DYGRKF

-347 KMNSAVLSSFPGAI
+347 KLNTAILTEYPGAI

-384 VFKWDMGFMHDTL
+384 MFKWDMGFMHDTL
-397 DYMAMDPYFR
+397 DYMALDPYFR
-407 SYNHSRITFSMM
+407 SYNHSRLTFSMM

-448 DYDTKFASLRALYG
+448 DYETKFASLRALYG

-487 NQQLDWNLLEYPS
+487 LQQLDWSLLEYPL
-500 HAGMQSYVRVL
+500 HDGMRKYVREL
-511 GRLYLSIPALSRI
+511 GRLYASTPALWKV
-524 DDSWDGFTWL
+524 DDSWDGFSWL
-534 NVDDNERS
+534 NVDDSERS
-542 SVAFMRMCQ
+542 SVAFMRMSQ
-551 RSYVV
+551 RSYIV

-572 LPRPGVLKELINS
+572 LPKPGVLKEVINS
-585 DDVKYGG
+585 DDTQYGG
-592 SGIHN
+592 SGILN
-597 APEIASEDAPFL
+597 KAEIESADESFL
-609 EHPCSAKITL
+609 DHPCSAKITL

-627 RFTPAPKKAKKA
+627 RFTQTSAKKLKELEAQKAKA
-639 AKPAAKRPAKKPAKA
+639 AKK
-654 AEKAPASEGGK
+654 KAPA
-665 ALVKAGEKAVAKR
+665 R
-678 GERAIAKRGE
+678 
-688 KAIAKR
+688 
-694 GEKAIAHRGE
+694 
-704 RALAKT
+704 
-710 GDEPAAKPKKTAKKK
+710 KKK

>member
-1 MEQRELIEKYVSN
+1 MELKELIERYVSN
-14 DDIYLYN
+14 DDIWLYN
-21 TGNAQRAYHAFG
+21 TGNARRAYHALG
-33 CRYIPDC
+33 CRYIPEC
-40 GLHRFVVWAPHARE
+40 GMHRFAVWAPHARE
-54 VSVVGDFNGWDGYAS
+54 VSVVGDFNGWDGYAH
-69 PMYRREDGVWCAFLP
+69 PMWRRDDEIWVTFIPGL
-84 NVKNGD
+84 KNGD
-90 IYKYRIVGAD
+90 IYKYRVVGED
-100 GNTVLKADPFAFHA
+100 WNTVLKADPFAFHA
-114 ETGPATGSKVWDIE
+114 ETGPATGSKIWDIE
-128 GYGWTD
+128 GYEWTD
-134 GGYMSAR
+134 SDYMEKRRGKDSVHA
-141 SGRDAIHSPMSI
+141 PMSI
-153 YEVHIGSWRKREDEV
+153 YEMHMGSWRKKDGEV

-173 SVADELADY
+173 RVADELVEY
-182 CKQMNYTHVEL
+182 LKYMHYTHVEL

-262 CFEGD
+262 CYECS
-267 ELRMAEHPDWGTMI
+267 EQRMAEHPDWGTMI

-320 DYGRRQ
+320 DYGRRF

-347 KMNSAVLSSFPGAI
+347 KLNSAVLTEYPGAI

-397 DYMAMDPYFR
+397 DYMAIDPYFR
-407 SYNHSRITFSMM
+407 SYNHSRLTFSMM

-448 DYDTKFASLRALYG
+448 DYETKFASLRALYG

-487 NQQLDWNLLEYPS
+487 LQQLDWSLLEYPL
-500 HAGMQSYVRVL
+500 HDGMRKYVREL
-511 GRLYLSIPALSRI
+511 GRLYASTPALWKV
-524 DDSWDGFTWL
+524 DDSWDGFSWL
-534 NVDDNERS
+534 NVDDSERS
-542 SVAFMRMCQ
+542 SVAFMRMSQ
-551 RSYVV
+551 RSYIV

-567 DFTIG
+567 DFIIG
-572 LPRPGVLKELINS
+572 LPKPGVLKEVINS
-585 DDVKYGG
+585 DDTQYGG
-592 SGIHN
+592 SGILN
-597 APEIASEDAPFL
+597 KAEIESADESFL
-609 EHPCSAKITL
+609 DHPCSAKITL

-627 RFTPAPKKAKKA
+627 RFTPTSAKKLKELEAQKAKA
-639 AKPAAKRPAKKPAKA
+639 AKK
-654 AEKAPASEGGK
+654 KAPA
-665 ALVKAGEKAVAKR
+665 R
-678 GERAIAKRGE
+678 
-688 KAIAKR
+688 
-694 GEKAIAHRGE
+694 
-704 RALAKT
+704 
-710 GDEPAAKPKKTAKKK
+710 KKK

>member
-1 MEQRELIEKYVSN
+1 MELKELIERYVSN
-14 DDIYLYN
+14 DDIWLYN
-21 TGNAQRAYHAFG
+21 TGNARRAYHALG
-33 CRYIPDC
+33 CRYIPEC
-40 GLHRFVVWAPHARE
+40 GMHRFAVWAPHARE
-54 VSVVGDFNGWDGYAS
+54 VSVVGDFNGWDGYAH
-69 PMYRREDGVWCAFLP
+69 PMWRRDDEIWVTFIPGL
-84 NVKNGD
+84 KNGD
-90 IYKYRIVGAD
+90 IYKYRVVGED
-100 GNTVLKADPFAFHA
+100 WSTVLKADPFAFHA
-114 ETGPATGSKVWDIE
+114 ETGPATGSKIWDIE
-128 GYGWTD
+128 GYEWTD
-134 GGYMSAR
+134 SDYMEKRRGKDSVHA
-141 SGRDAIHSPMSI
+141 PMSI
-153 YEVHIGSWRKREDEV
+153 YEMHMGSWRKKDGEV

-173 SVADELADY
+173 RVADELVEY
-182 CKQMNYTHVEL
+182 LKYMHYTHVEL

-262 CFEGD
+262 CYECS
-267 ELRMAEHPDWGTMI
+267 EQRMAEHPDWGTMI

-295 SAMFF
+295 SAVFF

-320 DYGRRQ
+320 DYGRKF

-347 KMNSAVLSSFPGAI
+347 KLNTAILTEYPGAI

-384 VFKWDMGFMHDTL
+384 MFKWDMGFMHDTL
-397 DYMAMDPYFR
+397 DYMALDPYFR
-407 SYNHSRITFSMM
+407 SYNHSRLTFSMM

-448 DYDTKFASLRALYG
+448 DYETKFASLRALYG

-487 NQQLDWNLLEYPS
+487 LQQLDWSLLEYPL
-500 HAGMQSYVRVL
+500 HDGMRKYVREL
-511 GRLYLSIPALSRI
+511 GRLYASTPALWKV
-524 DDSWDGFTWL
+524 DDSWDGFSWL
-534 NVDDNERS
+534 NVDDSERS
-542 SVAFMRMCQ
+542 SVAFMRMSQ
-551 RSYVV
+551 RSYIV

-572 LPRPGVLKELINS
+572 LPKPGVLKEVINS
-585 DDVKYGG
+585 DDTQYGG
-592 SGIHN
+592 SGILN
-597 APEIASEDAPFL
+597 KAEIESADESFL
-609 EHPCSAKITL
+609 DHPCSAKITL

-627 RFTPAPKKAKKA
+627 RFTPTSAKKLKELEAQKAKA
-639 AKPAAKRPAKKPAKA
+639 AKK
-654 AEKAPASEGGK
+654 KAPA
-665 ALVKAGEKAVAKR
+665 R
-678 GERAIAKRGE
+678 
-688 KAIAKR
+688 
-694 GEKAIAHRGE
+694 
-704 RALAKT
+704 
-710 GDEPAAKPKKTAKKK
+710 KKK

>member
-1 MEQRELIEKYVSN
+1 MELKELIERYVSN
-14 DDIYLYN
+14 DDIWLYN
-21 TGNAQRAYHAFG
+21 TGNARRAYHALG
-33 CRYIPDC
+33 CRYIPEC
-40 GLHRFVVWAPHARE
+40 GMHRFAVWAPHARE
-54 VSVVGDFNGWDGYAS
+54 VSVVGDFNGWDGYAH
-69 PMYRREDGVWCAFLP
+69 PMWRRDDEIWVTFIPGL
-84 NVKNGD
+84 KNGD
-90 IYKYRIVGAD
+90 IYKYRVVGED
-100 GNTVLKADPFAFHA
+100 WNTVLKADPFAFHA
-114 ETGPATGSKVWDIE
+114 ETGPATGSKIWDIE
-128 GYGWTD
+128 GYEWTD
-134 GGYMSAR
+134 SDYMEKRRGKDSVHA
-141 SGRDAIHSPMSI
+141 PMSI
-153 YEVHIGSWRKREDEV
+153 YEMHMGSWRKKDGEV

-173 SVADELADY
+173 RVADELVEY
-182 CKQMNYTHVEL
+182 LKYMHYTHVEL

-262 CFEGD
+262 CYECS
-267 ELRMAEHPDWGTMI
+267 EQRMAEHPDWGTMI

-295 SAMFF
+295 SAVFF

-320 DYGRRQ
+320 DYGRKF

-347 KMNSAVLSSFPGAI
+347 KLNTAILTEYPGAI

-384 VFKWDMGFMHDTL
+384 MFKWDMGFMHDTL
-397 DYMAMDPYFR
+397 DYMALDPYFR
-407 SYNHSRITFSMM
+407 SYNHSRLTFSMM

-448 DYDTKFASLRALYG
+448 DYETKFASLRALYG

-487 NQQLDWNLLEYPS
+487 LQQLDWSLLEYPL
-500 HAGMQSYVRVL
+500 HDGMRKYVREL
-511 GRLYLSIPALSRI
+511 GRLYASTPALWKV
-524 DDSWDGFTWL
+524 DDSWDGFSWL
-534 NVDDNERS
+534 NVDDSERS
-542 SVAFMRMCQ
+542 SVAFMRMSQ
-551 RSYVV
+551 RSYIV

-572 LPRPGVLKELINS
+572 LPKPGVLKEVINS
-585 DDVKYGG
+585 DDTQYGG
-592 SGIHN
+592 SGILN
-597 APEIASEDAPFL
+597 KAEIESADESFL
-609 EHPCSAKITL
+609 DHPCSAKITL

-627 RFTPAPKKAKKA
+627 RFTPTSAKKLKELEAQKAKA
-639 AKPAAKRPAKKPAKA
+639 AKK
-654 AEKAPASEGGK
+654 KAPAS
-665 ALVKAGEKAVAKR
+665 
-678 GERAIAKRGE
+678 
-688 KAIAKR
+688 
-694 GEKAIAHRGE
+694 
-704 RALAKT
+704 
-710 GDEPAAKPKKTAKKK
+710 KKK

>member
-21 TGNAQRAYHAFG
+21 TGNAQRAYDAFG
-33 CRYIPDC
+33 CRYIPEC
-40 GLHRFVVWAPHARE
+40 GMHRFMVWAPHARE
-54 VSVVGDFNGWDGYAS
+54 VSVVGDFNGWDGCAH
-69 PMYRREDGVWCAFLP
+69 PMWKRDDETWVLFIPGLKD
-84 NVKNGD
+84 GD
-90 IYKYRIVGAD
+90 IYKYRVVGAD

-114 ETGPATGSKVWDIE
+114 ETGPATGSKVWSIE
-128 GYGWTD
+128 GYPWQD
-134 GGYMSAR
+134 GAYMA
-141 SGRDAIHSPMSI
+141 GRGQKDAIRSPMSI
-153 YEVHIGSWRKREDEV
+153 YEVHMGSWRKKEGEV

-173 SVADELADY
+173 GVADELAAY
-182 CKQMNYTHVEL
+182 CKEMNYTHVEL
-193 LPITEYPYDGSWG
+193 LPITEYPYEGSWG

-230 KLHSEGIGV
+230 RLHADGIGV

-262 CFEGD
+262 CYEGD
-267 ELRMAEHPDWGTMI
+267 EQRMAEHPDWGTMI

-320 DYGRRQ
+320 DYGRRW

-347 KMNSAVLSSFPGAI
+347 KLNTTVLSAFPGAI

-369 FPLVSRPPEVGGLGF
+369 FPLVSRPAEVGGLGF
-384 VFKWDMGFMHDTL
+384 MFKWDMGFMHDTL
-397 DYMAMDPYFR
+397 DYMALDPYFR

-432 DEVVHGKASMV
+432 DEVVHGKGSMI

-487 NQQLDWNLLEYPS
+487 LQQLDWNLLEYPK
-500 HAGMQSYVRVL
+500 HEGMRRYVQEL

-534 NVDDNERS
+534 NVDDAERS
-542 SVAFMRMCQ
+542 SVAFMRRCP
-551 RSYVV
+551 RSYIV
-556 CALNFT
+556 CAVNFT

-567 DFTIG
+567 DFPIG
-572 LPRPGVLKELINS
+572 LPKPGVLKELINS

-592 SGIHN
+592 TGVMNS
-597 APEIASEDAPFL
+597 PEIASSDEPFL
-609 EHPCSAKITL
+609 EQPCSARITL

-627 RFTPAPKKAKKA
+627 RFS
-639 AKPAAKRPAKKPAKA
+639 PAAKRTKKPAAGAKKPAAAKKPAK
-654 AEKAPASEGGK
+654 
-665 ALVKAGEKAVAKR
+665 
-678 GERAIAKRGE
+678 
-688 KAIAKR
+688 
-694 GEKAIAHRGE
+694 
-704 RALAKT
+704 
-710 GDEPAAKPKKTAKKK
+710 KK